1 MASSIDNRVAQ
12 LTLENKQ
19 FEAAAAQS
27 LKTVNKLDD
36 AFKMADGV
44 KGMKDLGNATKSV
57 NVEGLLNS
65 ANKIRVRFVAME
77 EAARQMVR
85 SVTHDIYQQGK
96 NLVKGLTI
104 DQVTSGWNKYTEKLS
119 AVTTLMNATG
129 KDLNTVNGYFD
140 RLMWFSDE
148 TSYSFTEMGNALQ
161 TMVSAGGDVE
171 DIIPLVQGVA
181 NATAFA
187 GKGANEFSRVMYN
200 INQAYS
206 KGFLTTEDW
215 SSVALAG
222 VNSKALI
229 QSLIDAGKATGVLN
243 KEGKTAKNTL
253 VDITNFA
260 STLSEKWINKDVMA
274 KAFGSFNEMTQ
285 KAYEM
290 VQAGEVETAS
300 EAYEILAK
308 RYDNVALKAA
318 MAAQE
323 SKSLKD
329 SIDAT
334 KDAVATQWMQT
345 FEHIFG
351 NKEQAVSLWTS
362 VTQELWEIFAS
373 GAVARNKVLKD
384 WAQGTA
390 TTIREGLQTGRE
402 ALFEGIGSF
411 YNNIKRLVATTK
423 TLWRDF
429 FPETTA
435 DRLVYLTYK
444 FRDFMKTLKPS
455 SQSIARF
462 RVGLREILADI
473 KPSGNDL
480 NNLNTAFH
488 GLMDILGMGVRIGA
502 RFIGSFSPLIRLF
515 SYLGTQVINLAGYL
529 GKLFTGMSG
538 FRGYESVFDAFS
550 NGLSRLVDTII
561 SGIEV
566 AKKIGTKAQKYIAPI
581 ANYLYRTGKNL
592 IKTVPMIAS
601 AAYKFVTKIGHALG
615 KRVQPVLS
623 KIGDYVS
630 VGYSAIKTK
639 ILPAVKDWLNALY
652 NADDPITYISKQV
665 SNLAAKAKTL
675 WNSSGIS
682 AWAEVIKTRVTEVWN
697 EIKKFSA
704 DIKQRLDNLS
714 IGDVIKAG
722 FGFAGI
728 AVVAQMIGLMNGLE
742 SAARAIAS
750 LGTAGS
756 GFLTDLKKALTSSTA
771 NNVKAYATSIA
782 LLAASVKLLADIPA
796 GSLWSTVGAIA
807 VLGGVLG
814 GLSVAQKFVEGK
826 IATANSMS
834 ALSKSVEGL
843 NKTKDQII
851 SVGNT
856 LVSVPKQIV
865 GVLESIARSINL
877 VAIGSAVLLLSF
889 ALTNIV
895 KTIQSVSWPDLGKAM
910 LSMVLMMG
918 YLTAFSILLSK
929 YAPKLSK
936 GAIGLVFFAGAI
948 WLLVGALGTLLKYAQ
963 ISITLEQNMVTL
975 LGILA
980 ALALFA
986 RFIPA
991 KGGIG
996 MLGLVLSL
1004 YALVGVF
1011 KIIADNAGLFSAAW
1025 PGIWNMLK
1033 TITILSVLMLAL
1045 QLVSSKINTYTKQK
1059 VSWVSLGLGM
1069 AAMAGALLILVRVAK
1084 LIDKLKINRE
1094 TIGKLGWLVI
1104 ALSLMTLAAGAAAG
1118 MGKSINAFLGLS
1130 VAMAAMVLSLYG
1142 LVALVSIMDSI
1153 NADKMTKSFVILG
1166 SLMIAMGAFLVLA
1179 GFGAKLGKGLGLMY
1193 LIVEIGVIAA
1203 VVVGLIALSRL
1214 CDPDALSQLSSSLEI
1229 VGAILSGVML
1239 VMAIS
1244 SVIAKKGGWQ
1254 GVLYMIGMLVPLAG
1268 VVAALVVMKNMGLD
1282 SAMDSAIALGIVV
1295 VALGA
1300 ALALA
1305 GSYGA
1310 TLNIGTMLAFA
1321 GGIAIIAG
1329 AMWVFTKAIGNIS
1342 GDLQRAWG
1350 AIKILGSIFGVLAV
1364 VMAVFSIPA
1373 VSEFA
1378 LFGAIVLAAL
1388 GAALLVV
1395 ASAAVVMAVAIRKL
1409 AEVPWEG
1416 LAEKI
1421 NSIIG
1426 PGLKLA
1432 GVLALVGIAGIVLLV
1447 GGLLGAVG
1455 ALALAGGLAVLS
1467 VVVRYAID
1475 TLYLLATAIDWVMK
1489 AFGKSNGVIDG
1500 KLDEI
1505 QAASGRI
1512 EAMTAQ
1518 VEELERRANAATSG
1532 GDAALAD
1539 TSAATAEHKARYEA
1553 YNEIVEEAT
1562 ASTDD
1567 FTNSVE
1573 NMTDTLA
1580 NSDVSTTGLMD
1591 SVKDMISKGGEG
1603 LKTFLGDFLGEVF
1616 GNIDISGIKD
1626 LFGGKL
1632 GEIINNPEAI
1642 EASIT
1647 EMTSGLV
1654 NGFKERIDALTNA
1667 GESGGAEILKGVD
1680 STDYQSSGRYAA
1692 EGIAKGLFLGLPKIR
1707 AAAAVLGDTVQT
1719 VYNSRMEIM
1728 SPSRVMKWSGEMTA
1742 EGVVVGML
1750 NRLVAIKSAASQM
1763 SMAAVE
1769 GFNQNATE
1777 VMASGEA
1784 AMTFTPVVDMTNL
1797 SPANVQQLVGNAQL
1811 AVASQL
1817 AEDRQAAKMTT
1828 DLNSMRAQITEL
1840 VALNAELIEIVRQ
1853 GGDVYLD
1860 GDVVAGSVNARL
1872 GGLV

>member
-1 MASSIDNRVAQ
+1 MANSIDNRVAQ

-44 KGMKDLGNATKSV
+44 KGMKDLGEATKSV

-65 ANKIRVRFVAME
+65 ANKVRVQFVAME
-77 EAARQMVR
+77 EAARQLIR
-85 SVTHDIYQQGK
+85 SVTQDIYQQGK
-96 NLVKGLTI
+96 ALVKGLTI
-104 DQVTSGWNKYTEKLS
+104 DPIQAGWTKYSEKLS
-119 AVTTLMNATG
+119 SVQTLMNATG
-129 KDLNTVNGYFD
+129 KDIDTINTYLD

-148 TSYSFTEMGNALQ
+148 TSYGFTDMTSALAQ
-161 TMVSAGGDVE
+161 MTASGGDVE
-171 DIIPLVQGVA
+171 KLIPMIQGIA

-187 GKGANEFSRVMYN
+187 GKGAAEFSRVMYN
-200 INQAYS
+200 LNQSYS
-206 KGFLTTEDW
+206 AGYLSLMDW
-215 SSVALAG
+215 KSVELAG
-222 VNSKALI
+222 ASSKELKNI
-229 QSLIDAGKATGVLN
+229 LIDTAKQVGTLN
-243 KEGKTAKNTL
+243 KEGKTAAGTL
-253 VDITNFA
+253 VDISTFS
-260 STLSEKWINKDVMA
+260 STLADKWATTEVME
-274 KAFGSFNEMTQ
+274 KAFGYFNEMTEM
-285 KAYEM
+285 AYKM
-290 VQAGEVETAS
+290 VQSGQVETAS
-300 EAYEILAK
+300 EAYEILASK
-308 RYDNVALKAA
+308 YDTVSLRAA
-318 MAAQE
+318 KAAQE
-323 SKSLKD
+323 AKSF
-329 SIDAT
+329 SETIEAT
-334 KDAVATQWMQT
+334 KDAVSTNWMQT
-345 FEHIFG
+345 FENIFG
-351 NKEQAVSLWTS
+351 NKVEATKLWTA
-362 VTQELWEIFAS
+362 VTQELWEIFAAG
-373 GAVARNKVLKD
+373 GARRNEILAE

-402 ALFEGIGSF
+402 ALFEGIGGF
-411 YNNIKRLVATTK
+411 YNNIKRLVTTTK

-444 FRDFMKTLKPS
+444 FRDFMKTLTPS

-462 RVGLREILADI
+462 RVGLREILAYI

-480 NNLNTAFH
+480 NALNTAFH

-502 RFIGSFSPLIRLF
+502 RFVGSFSPLIRLF
-515 SYLGTQVINLAGYL
+515 SYIGTQVINLAGYL
-529 GKLFTGMSG
+529 GKLLTGMSG

-550 NGLSRLVDTII
+550 NGLSWLVDKII
-561 SGIEV
+561 AGVEWAKQLGLAFANFVSPYLGKAYQTVKGWLDIVTDYVKTNAPGWLEKVADNARTAWGFIKKLGTSIKTALGPSIQKIGGYFSSIYGYFTTQLIPGVTSWVDGLLRAEDPLAYISTSLANIRDKAIAAWNSGAISSWAST
-566 AKKIGTKAQKYIAPI
+566 AKK
-581 ANYLYRTGKNL
+581 R
-592 IKTVPMIAS
+592 
-601 AAYKFVTKIGHALG
+601 
-615 KRVQPVLS
+615 
-623 KIGDYVS
+623 IGDLWES
-630 VGYSAIKTK
+630 VKK
-639 ILPAVKDWLNALY
+639 IFGD
-652 NADDPITYISKQV
+652 IR
-665 SNLAAKAKTL
+665 
-675 WNSSGIS
+675 
-682 AWAEVIKTRVTEVWN
+682 TRLSQLTV
-697 EIKKFSA
+697 A
-704 DIKQRLDNLS
+704 DIAKGGLGLT
-714 IGDVIKAG
+714 
-722 FGFAGI
+722 GI
-728 AVVAQMIGLMNGLE
+728 IVLAQLVGLMNGLE
-742 SAARAIAS
+742 QAARAIAS

-756 GFLTDLKKALTSSTA
+756 GFIADLRKTLTSTTA
-771 NNVKAYATSIA
+771 NNVRAFAVSIGI
-782 LLAASVKLLADIPA
+782 LAASMKLLSTIPKEQLWEIVAVIGVLSGILLAFNAIAAKTAKSKA
-796 GSLWSTVGAIA
+796 GSDTANA
-807 VLGGVLG
+807 VRATMRPLESLN
-814 GLSVAQKFVEGK
+814 EIGK
-826 IATANSMS
+826 SLATAVN
-834 ALSKSVEGL
+834 
-843 NKTKDQII
+843 I
-851 SVGNT
+851 
-856 LVSVPKQIV
+856 
-865 GVLESIARSINL
+865 
-877 VAIGSAVLLLSF
+877 VAIGAAVLMLSS

-895 KTIQSVSWPDLGKAM
+895 KTVQGVSWPDLGKAM
-910 LSMVLMMG
+910 MSMVLMMG
-918 YLTAFSILLSK
+918 YLAAFSILLAK

-948 WLLVGALGTLLKYAQ
+948 WLLVEALGTLLKSAQ
-963 ISITLEQNMVTL
+963 VGITLEQNMVTL

-1011 KIIADNAGLFSAAW
+1011 KIIAENASIFTAAG
-1025 PGIWNMLK
+1025 PGIWNLLK
-1033 TITILSVLMLAL
+1033 IITRLSVLMLML
-1045 QLVSSKINTYTKQK
+1045 QLVSSEINTYTKQK
-1059 VSWVSLGLGM
+1059 ASWISLGLGM
-1069 AAMAGALLILVRVAK
+1069 AAMAGALLILVKVAK
-1084 LIDKLKINRE
+1084 LLDKLKINNN
-1094 TIGKLGWLVI
+1094 TINQLGWLVI
-1104 ALSLMTLAAGAAAG
+1104 ALSLMALAAGAAAG

-1130 VAMAAMVLSLYG
+1130 VALAAMVLALYG
-1142 LVALVSIMDSI
+1142 LVALASLMDSI
-1153 NADKMTKSFVILG
+1153 NAEEMKGSFIILG
-1166 SLMIAMGAFLVLA
+1166 SLMLAMGAFLALA
-1179 GFGAKLGKGLGLMY
+1179 GLGAHLGKGLGLAY
-1193 LIVEIGVIAA
+1193 LIVEIGVIAS
-1203 VVVGLIALSRL
+1203 VVVSLIALSNL
-1214 CDPDALSQLSSSLEI
+1214 CDPTALSQVSSSLEI

-1244 SVIAKKGGWQ
+1244 SAIAKKGGWQ
-1254 GVLYMIGMLVPLAG
+1254 GLLYMTGMLVPLAG

-1282 SAMDSAIALGIVV
+1282 SALDSAIALGIVI

-1305 GSYGA
+1305 GSYGS
-1310 TLNIGTMLAFA
+1310 TLSIGAMLAFA
-1321 GGIAIIAG
+1321 GGIALISG
-1329 AMWVFTKAIGNIS
+1329 AMWIFTKAIGNIS

-1350 AIKILGSIFGVLAV
+1350 AIKLLGSIFGVLAV
-1364 VMAVFSIPA
+1364 VMAIFSIPA

-1378 LFGAIVLAAL
+1378 LLGAIVLAAL

-1416 LAEKI
+1416 LADKI

-1432 GVLALVGIAGIVLLV
+1432 GVLALVGLAGVVLLV
-1447 GGLLGAVG
+1447 GGLVGAVG
-1455 ALALAGGLAVLS
+1455 ALALAGGIAVLS
-1467 VVVRYAID
+1467 VAVRFAID
-1475 TLYLLATAIDWVMK
+1475 TLYLLVTAIDWVMK
-1489 AFGKSNGVIDG
+1489 AFGKSNGAIDG

-1505 QAASGRI
+1505 QAASDRI

-1532 GDAALAD
+1532 GDSALAD

-1553 YNEIVEEAT
+1553 YNETIEEAT
-1562 ASTDD
+1562 ASTDN

-1580 NSDVSTTGLMD
+1580 NSDVDTAGFMD
-1591 SVKDMISKGGEG
+1591 NIKDMISKGGEG
-1603 LKTFLGDFLGEVF
+1603 LKTFLGDFLGEAL
-1616 GNIDISGIKD
+1616 GNIDISGLQD

-1632 GEIINNPEAI
+1632 SEIINNPEAI
-1642 EASIT
+1642 KESIS

-1654 NGFKERIDALTNA
+1654 SGFEEKISALTNV
-1667 GESGGAEILKGVD
+1667 GESGGAEILKGME
-1680 STDYQSSGRYAA
+1680 STDYESSGRYAA

-1707 AAAAVLGDTVQT
+1707 AAAAVLGDTVKNA
-1719 VYNSRMEIM
+1719 YNNRIEIA
-1728 SPSRVMKWSGEMTA
+1728 SPSKVMMWSGEMTA

-1750 NRLVAIKSAASQM
+1750 NRLVAIRSAASQM

-1769 GFNQNATE
+1769 GFNQNATD

>member
-44 KGMKDLGNATKSV
+44 KGMKDLGDATKSV

-65 ANKIRVRFVAME
+65 ANKVRVQFVAME
-77 EAARQMVR
+77 EAARQLIR

-96 NLVKGLTI
+96 SMVKSLTI

-129 KDLNTVNGYFD
+129 KDLDTVNGYFD

-171 DIIPLVQGVA
+171 DIIPLIQGVA

-200 INQAYS
+200 LNQAYS
-206 KGFLTTEDW
+206 KGYLTTEDW

-229 QSLIDAGKATGVLN
+229 QSLIDAGKATGALN

-253 VDITNFA
+253 VDITNFT
-260 STLSEKWINKDVMA
+260 STLSEKWINTDVMA

-308 RYDNVALKAA
+308 QYDNVALKAA
-318 MAAQE
+318 KAAQE
-323 SKSLKD
+323 SKSFKD

-373 GAVARNKVLKD
+373 GAVARNKVLKE

-411 YNNIKRLVATTK
+411 YNNIKRLVTTTK

-455 SQSIARF
+455 SQSIAWF

-480 NNLNTAFH
+480 NSLNTAFH

-550 NGLSRLVDTII
+550 SGLSWLVDKIIAGVEWAKQLGLAFANFVSPYLGEAYQTVKGWLDIATDYVKTNAPGWLNKVADNARAAWGFIKKLGASIKTALGPSIQRIGGYFSSIYGYFSTQLIPGVTSWVDGLLRAEDPLAYISTSLANIRDKAAAAWNSGTI
-561 SGIEV
+561 STWASN
-566 AKKIGTKAQKYIAPI
+566 AKK
-581 ANYLYRTGKNL
+581 R
-592 IKTVPMIAS
+592 
-601 AAYKFVTKIGHALG
+601 
-615 KRVQPVLS
+615 
-623 KIGDYVS
+623 IGDLWES
-630 VGYSAIKTK
+630 VKK
-639 ILPAVKDWLNALY
+639 IFGDIRNRLSQLTFTDIAKGGLGLTGIV
-652 NADDPITYISKQV
+652 V
-665 SNLAAKAKTL
+665 LAQL
-675 WNSSGIS
+675 
-682 AWAEVIKTRVTEVWN
+682 V
-697 EIKKFSA
+697 
-704 DIKQRLDNLS
+704 
-714 IGDVIKAG
+714 
-722 FGFAGI
+722 
-728 AVVAQMIGLMNGLE
+728 GLLNGLE
-742 SAARAIAS
+742 QAARAIAS

-756 GFLTDLKKALTSSTA
+756 GFIADLRKTLTSTAA
-771 NNVKAYATSIA
+771 NNVRAFAISIGI
-782 LLAASVKLLADIPA
+782 LAASMKLLSTIP
-796 GSLWSTVGAIA
+796 
-807 VLGGVLG
+807 
-814 GLSVAQKFVEGK
+814 
-826 IATANSMS
+826 
-834 ALSKSVEGL
+834 
-843 NKTKDQII
+843 KDQLL
-851 SVGNT
+851 G
-856 LVSVPKQIV
+856 IV
-865 GVLESIARSINL
+865 GVIAGLSAILLAFSAISAKIAKNKAGSDTANTVRATMRPLESLTEIGKSLVRAVNL
-877 VAIGSAVLLLSF
+877 VAIGAAVLMLSS
-889 ALTNIV
+889 ALANIV
-895 KTIQSVSWPDLGKAM
+895 ETVQGVSWADLGKAM
-910 LSMVLMMG
+910 MSMVLMMG
-918 YLTAFSILLSK
+918 YLAAFSILLSK
-929 YAPKLSK
+929 YAPALSK

-948 WLLVGALGTLLKYAQ
+948 WLLVEALGTLLQYAQ

-1011 KIIADNAGLFSAAW
+1011 KIIANNASIFAAAG
-1025 PGIWNMLK
+1025 PGIWNLLK
-1033 TITILSVLMLAL
+1033 IITRLSVLMLML
-1045 QLVSSKINTYTKQK
+1045 QLVSSEINTYTKQQA
-1059 VSWVSLGLGM
+1059 SWISLGLGM
-1069 AAMAGALLILVRVAK
+1069 AAMAGALLILVKVAK
-1084 LIDKLKINRE
+1084 LLDKLKINKN
-1094 TIGKLGWLVI
+1094 TINQLGWLVI
-1104 ALSLMTLAAGAAAG
+1104 ALSLMALAAGAAAG

-1130 VAMAAMVLSLYG
+1130 VALAAMVLALYG
-1142 LVALVSIMDSI
+1142 LVALASLMDSI
-1153 NADKMTKSFVILG
+1153 DAEEMKGSFIILG
-1166 SLMIAMGAFLVLA
+1166 SIMIAMGAFLALA
-1179 GFGAKLGKGLGLMY
+1179 GLGAHLGKGLGLAY
-1193 LIVEIGVIAA
+1193 LVVEIGVIASI
-1203 VVVGLIALSRL
+1203 VIGLIALSNL
-1214 CDPDALSQLSSSLEI
+1214 CDPAALSQVSSSLEI

-1244 SVIAKKGGWQ
+1244 STIAKKGSWQ
-1254 GVLYMIGMLVPLAG
+1254 GLLYMTGMLVPLAG

-1282 SAMDSAIALGIVV
+1282 NALDSAIALGIVV
-1295 VALGA
+1295 VALGV

-1321 GGIAIIAG
+1321 GGIALISG

-1350 AIKILGSIFGVLAV
+1350 AIKLLGSIFGVLAV

-1378 LFGAIVLAAL
+1378 LLGAIVLAAL

-1421 NSIIG
+1421 NSIVG

-1432 GVLALVGIAGIVLLV
+1432 GVLALVGIAGIALLV

-1455 ALALAGGLAVLS
+1455 ALALAGGIAVLS
-1467 VVVRYAID
+1467 AAVRFAID
-1475 TLYLLATAIDWVMK
+1475 TLYLLAAAIDWVMK
-1489 AFGKSNGVIDG
+1489 ALGKSNGAIDG

-1505 QAASGRI
+1505 QAASDRI
-1512 EAMTAQ
+1512 VAMTAQ
-1518 VEELERRANAATSG
+1518 VERLERRAQAATSS
-1532 GDAALAD
+1532 GDGALAD

-1553 YNEIVEEAT
+1553 YNETIEEAT
-1562 ASTDD
+1562 ASTDK

-1573 NMTDTLA
+1573 NMTGTMA
-1580 NSDVSTTGLMD
+1580 NADVDSAGFMD
-1591 SVKDMISKGGEG
+1591 GIKDMISKGGEG
-1603 LKTFLGDFLGEVF
+1603 LKTFLGDFIGEAF
-1616 GNIDISGIKD
+1616 GNIDISGLQD

-1642 EASIT
+1642 KESIS

-1654 NGFKERIDALTNA
+1654 SGFEEKISALTNV
-1667 GESGGAEILKGVD
+1667 GESGGAEILKGME
-1680 STDYQSSGRYAA
+1680 STDYESSGRYAA

-1707 AAAAVLGDTVQT
+1707 AAAAVLGDTVKNA
-1719 VYNSRMEIM
+1719 YNNRIEIA
-1728 SPSRVMKWSGEMTA
+1728 SPSKVMMWSGEMTA

-1769 GFNQNATE
+1769 GFNQNATD

-1840 VALNAELIEIVRQ
+1840 VTLNAELIEIVRQ

>member
-44 KGMKDLGNATKSV
+44 KGMKDLGDATKSV

-65 ANKIRVRFVAME
+65 ANKVRVQFVAME
-77 EAARQMVR
+77 EAARQLIR
-85 SVTHDIYQQGK
+85 SVTQDIYQQGK
-96 NLVKGLTI
+96 TLVKGLTI
-104 DQVTSGWNKYTEKLS
+104 DPIQTGWTKYSEKLS
-119 AVTTLMNATG
+119 SVQTLMNATG
-129 KDLNTVNGYFD
+129 KDIDTINTYLD

-148 TSYSFTEMGNALQ
+148 TSYGFTDMTSALAQ
-161 TMVSAGGDVE
+161 MTASGGDVE
-171 DIIPLVQGVA
+171 KLIPMIQGIA

-187 GKGANEFSRVMYN
+187 GKGAAEFSRVMYN
-200 INQAYS
+200 LNQSYS
-206 KGFLTTEDW
+206 AGYLSLMDW
-215 SSVALAG
+215 KSVELAG
-222 VNSKALI
+222 ASSKELKNI
-229 QSLIDAGKATGVLN
+229 LIDTAKQVGTLN
-243 KEGKTAKNTL
+243 KEGKTAAGTL
-253 VDITNFA
+253 VDISTFS
-260 STLSEKWINKDVMA
+260 STLADKWATTEVME
-274 KAFGSFNEMTQ
+274 KAFGYFNEMTEM
-285 KAYEM
+285 AYEM
-290 VQAGEVETAS
+290 VQSGQVETAS
-300 EAYEILAK
+300 EAYEILASK
-308 RYDNVALKAA
+308 YDTVSLRAA
-318 MAAQE
+318 KAAQE
-323 SKSLKD
+323 AKSF
-329 SIDAT
+329 SETIAAT
-334 KDAVATQWMQT
+334 KDAVSTNWMQT

-351 NKEQAVSLWTS
+351 NKVEATKLWTA
-362 VTQELWEIFAS
+362 VTQELWEIFAAGGS
-373 GAVARNKVLKD
+373 RRNEILAE

-411 YNNIKRLVATTK
+411 YNNIKRLVTTTK

-429 FPETTA
+429 FPATTA

-473 KPSGNDL
+473 KLSGNDL
-480 NNLNTAFH
+480 NSLNTAFH

-550 NGLSRLVDTII
+550 SGLRWLVDKII
-561 SGIEV
+561 AGVEW
-566 AKKIGTKAQKYIAPI
+566 AKQLGLAFANFVSPYLGEAYKTVKGWLDIVTDYVKTNAPGWLDKIADNARAAWGFIKKLGTSIKTTLGPSIQKIGGYFSSIYGYFTTQ
-581 ANYLYRTGKNL
+581 L
-592 IKTVPMIAS
+592 IPG
-601 AAYKFVTKIGHALG
+601 VTSWVDGLLRAE
-615 KRVQPVLS
+615 
-623 KIGDYVS
+623 
-630 VGYSAIKTK
+630 
-639 ILPAVKDWLNALY
+639 
-652 NADDPITYISKQV
+652 DPLAYIST
-665 SNLAAKAKTL
+665 SLANIRDKAVAA
-675 WNSSGIS
+675 WNSGAIS
-682 AWAEVIKTRVTEVWN
+682 AWASN
-697 EIKKFSA
+697 AKK
-704 DIKQRLDNLS
+704 R
-714 IGDVIKAG
+714 IGDLWESVKKV
-722 FGFAGI
+722 FGDIRTRLSQLTVTDIAKGGLGLTGI
-728 AVVAQMIGLMNGLE
+728 VVLAQLVGLLNSLE
-742 SAARAIAS
+742 QAARAIAS

-756 GFLTDLKKALTSSTA
+756 GFIADLRKTLTSTAA
-771 NNVKAYATSIA
+771 NNVRAFAISIGI
-782 LLAASVKLLADIPA
+782 LAASMKLLSTIPEDQ
-796 GSLWSTVGAIA
+796 L
-807 VLGGVLG
+807 LG
-814 GLSVAQKFVEGK
+814 
-826 IATANSMS
+826 
-834 ALSKSVEGL
+834 
-843 NKTKDQII
+843 
-851 SVGNT
+851 
-856 LVSVPKQIV
+856 IV
-865 GVLESIARSINL
+865 GVVAGLSAILLAFNAISAKIAKNKARSDTANTVRAAMRPLESLNEIGKSLVKAVNIVAIGAAVLMLAGAAKTLIGATQDVPWKELAKALVSL
-877 VAIGSAVLLLSF
+877 VAIMG
-889 ALTNIV
+889 ALA
-895 KTIQSVSWPDLGKAM
+895 GA
-910 LSMVLMMG
+910 
-918 YLTAFSILLSK
+918 SILLSK
-929 YAPKLSK
+929 FAPKLSS
-936 GAIGLVFFAGAI
+936 GAISLVMFAGAI
-948 WLLVGALGTLLKYAQ
+948 WLLVSALGKIIQYGKIDTKLSGA
-963 ISITLEQNMVTL
+963 TLELIGVLVLLAGIAAIVPKASGFSLMAVVASLYLL
-975 LGILA
+975 LGI
-980 ALALFA
+980 FKMV
-986 RFIPA
+986 A
-991 KGGIG
+991 KEATAIDSAMLNMWKLVG
-996 MLGLVLSL
+996 MLAVL
-1004 YALVGVF
+1004 
-1011 KIIADNAGLFSAAW
+1011 
-1025 PGIWNMLK
+1025 GI
-1033 TITILSVLMLAL
+1033 LMEIL
-1045 QLVSSKINTYTKQK
+1045 QLVSSEIGVFTKQK
-1059 VSWVSLGLGM
+1059 VSWIALGVGMLAMVS
-1069 AAMAGALLILVRVAK
+1069 ALYVLTKVAK
-1084 LIDKLKINRE
+1084 LVKNLDLSKN
-1094 TIGKLGWLVI
+1094 TIRQLSTLVI
-1104 ALSLMTLAAGAAAG
+1104 CLSLMAMAAGAAAK
-1118 MGKSINAFLGLS
+1118 MGGSVGAFLGLS
-1130 VAMAAMVLSLYG
+1130 VALAAMVLALYG
-1142 LVALVSIMDSI
+1142 LVTLASLMDSI
-1153 NADKMTKSFVILG
+1153 DAEEMKGSFIILG
-1166 SLMIAMGAFLVLA
+1166 SIMLAMGAFLTLA
-1179 GFGAKLGKGLGLMY
+1179 GLGAHLGKGLGLAY
-1193 LIVEIGVIAA
+1193 LVAEIGVIAA
-1203 VVVGLIALSRL
+1203 VVVGLIGLSNL
-1214 CDPDALSQLSSSLEI
+1214 CDTDALSQVSSSLEI

-1244 SVIAKKGGWQ
+1244 SAIAKKGGWQ
-1254 GVLYMIGMLVPLAG
+1254 GLLYMTGMLVPLAG

-1282 SAMDSAIALGIVV
+1282 SALDSAIALGIVV

-1310 TLNIGTMLAFA
+1310 TLNIGTMLAFS

-1350 AIKILGSIFGVLAV
+1350 AIKLLGSIFGVLAV

-1378 LFGAIVLAAL
+1378 FLGAIVLAAL

-1421 NSIIG
+1421 NSIVG

-1432 GVLALVGIAGIVLLV
+1432 GVLALVGLAGIALLA

-1455 ALALAGGLAVLS
+1455 ALALAGGIAVLS
-1467 VVVRYAID
+1467 VAVRFAID
-1475 TLYLLATAIDWVMK
+1475 TLYLLVTAIDWVMK
-1489 AFGKSNGVIDG
+1489 AFGKSNGAIDG

-1505 QAASGRI
+1505 QAASDRI

-1553 YNEIVEEAT
+1553 YNETIEEAT
-1562 ASTDD
+1562 ASTDN

-1580 NSDVSTTGLMD
+1580 NSDVDTAGFMD
-1591 SVKDMISKGGEG
+1591 NIKDMISKGGEG
-1603 LKTFLGDFLGEVF
+1603 LKTFLGDFLGEAF

-1632 GEIINNPEAI
+1632 SEIINNPEAI
-1642 EASIT
+1642 EASVS
-1647 EMTSGLV
+1647 EMTSGIV
-1654 NGFKERIDALTNA
+1654 SGFKEMTDALTNA
-1667 GESGGAEILKGVD
+1667 GESGGAEILKGMD

-1692 EGIAKGLFLGLPKIR
+1692 EGIAKGLLLGLPKIR

-1719 VYNSRMEIM
+1719 VYNSHMEIM

-1769 GFNQNATE
+1769 GFNQNATD

>member
-44 KGMKDLGNATKSV
+44 KGMKDLGDAAKSV

-65 ANKIRVRFVAME
+65 ANKVRVQFVAME
-77 EAARQMVR
+77 EAARQLIR

-96 NLVKGLTI
+96 SLVKGLTV

-129 KDLNTVNGYFD
+129 KDLDTVNGYFD

-148 TSYSFTEMGNALQ
+148 TSYNFTEMGNALQ

-229 QSLIDAGKATGVLN
+229 QSLIDAGKATGALN

-253 VDITNFA
+253 VDVTNFA
-260 STLSEKWINKDVMA
+260 STLSEKWINTDVMA
-274 KAFGSFNEMTQ
+274 RAFGSFNEMTQ

-300 EAYEILAK
+300 EAYDILAK

-318 MAAQE
+318 RAAQE

-351 NKEQAVSLWTS
+351 NKDQAVALWTS

-373 GAVARNKVLKD
+373 GAVARNEVLKD

-411 YNNIKRLVATTK
+411 YNNIKRLVTTTK

-429 FPETTA
+429 FPATTA

-480 NNLNTAFH
+480 NSLNTAFH

-502 RFIGSFSPLIRLF
+502 RFVGSFSPLIRLF

-529 GKLFTGMSG
+529 GKLLTGMSG

-550 NGLSRLVDTII
+550 SGLSWLVDKII
-561 SGIEV
+561 AGVEWAKQLGLAFANFVSPYLGKAYKTVKGWLDIVTDYAKTNAPGWLDKVADNARAAWGFIKKLGASIKTALGPSIQKIGGYFSSIYGYFTTQLIPGVTSWVDGLLRAEDPLAYISTSLANIRDKAVAAWNSGAISSWASN
-566 AKKIGTKAQKYIAPI
+566 AKK
-581 ANYLYRTGKNL
+581 R
-592 IKTVPMIAS
+592 
-601 AAYKFVTKIGHALG
+601 
-615 KRVQPVLS
+615 
-623 KIGDYVS
+623 IGDLWES
-630 VGYSAIKTK
+630 VKKVFGDIRTRLSQLTVTDIAKGGLGLTGI
-639 ILPAVKDWLNALY
+639 V
-652 NADDPITYISKQV
+652 V
-665 SNLAAKAKTL
+665 LAQL
-675 WNSSGIS
+675 
-682 AWAEVIKTRVTEVWN
+682 V
-697 EIKKFSA
+697 
-704 DIKQRLDNLS
+704 
-714 IGDVIKAG
+714 
-722 FGFAGI
+722 
-728 AVVAQMIGLMNGLE
+728 GLLNGLE
-742 SAARAIAS
+742 QAARAIAS

-756 GFLTDLKKALTSSTA
+756 GFVADLRKTLTSTTA
-771 NNVKAYATSIA
+771 NNVRAFAISIGI
-782 LLAASVKLLADIPA
+782 LAASMKLLSTIPEDQ
-796 GSLWSTVGAIA
+796 L
-807 VLGGVLG
+807 LG
-814 GLSVAQKFVEGK
+814 
-826 IATANSMS
+826 
-834 ALSKSVEGL
+834 
-843 NKTKDQII
+843 
-851 SVGNT
+851 
-856 LVSVPKQIV
+856 IV
-865 GVLESIARSINL
+865 GVVAGLSAILLAFNAISAKMAKSEAVSDTANTVRAAMRPLESLTKIGKSLVTAVNL
-877 VAIGSAVLLLSF
+877 VAIGAAVLMLSS
-889 ALTNIV
+889 ALANIV
-895 KTIQSVSWPDLGKAM
+895 ETVQGVSWPDLGKAM
-910 LSMVLMMG
+910 MSMVLMMG
-918 YLTAFSILLSK
+918 YLAAFSILLSK

-1011 KIIADNAGLFSAAW
+1011 KIIADNASIFAAAG
-1025 PGIWNMLK
+1025 PGIWSLLK
-1033 TITILSVLMLAL
+1033 IITRLSVLMLML
-1045 QLVSSKINTYTKQK
+1045 QLVSSEINTFTKQK
-1059 VSWVSLGLGM
+1059 ASWISLGLGM
-1069 AAMAGALLILVRVAK
+1069 AAMAGALLILVKVAK
-1084 LIDKLKINRE
+1084 LLDKLKLNNNTINQ
-1094 TIGKLGWLVI
+1094 LGWLVI
-1104 ALSLMTLAAGAAAG
+1104 ALSLIAMAAGAAAG

-1130 VAMAAMVLSLYG
+1130 VALAAMVLALYG
-1142 LVALVSIMDSI
+1142 LVALASLMDSI
-1153 NADKMTKSFVILG
+1153 NAEEMKSSFIILG
-1166 SLMIAMGAFLVLA
+1166 SLMIAMGAFLALA
-1179 GFGAKLGKGLGLMY
+1179 GLGAHLGKGLGLAY
-1193 LIVEIGVIAA
+1193 LVVEIGVIASI
-1203 VVVGLIALSRL
+1203 VVGLIALSNL
-1214 CDPDALSQLSSSLEI
+1214 CDPTALSEVSTSLEI
-1229 VGAILSGVML
+1229 VGAILSEVML
-1239 VMAIS
+1239 IMAIS
-1244 SVIAKKGGWQ
+1244 SAIAKKGSWQ
-1254 GVLYMIGMLVPLAG
+1254 GLLYMTGMLVPLAG

-1282 SAMDSAIALGIVV
+1282 SALDSAIALGIVV

-1321 GGIAIIAG
+1321 GGIALISG

-1350 AIKILGSIFGVLAV
+1350 AIKLLGNIFGVLAV

-1378 LFGAIVLAAL
+1378 LLGAIVLAAL

-1395 ASAAVVMAVAIRKL
+1395 ASAAIVMAVAIRKL

-1416 LAEKI
+1416 LSEKI
-1421 NSIIG
+1421 NSIVG

-1432 GVLALVGIAGIVLLV
+1432 GVLALVGLAGVALLV
-1447 GGLLGAVG
+1447 GGLVGAVG
-1455 ALALAGGLAVLS
+1455 ALALAGGIAVLS
-1467 VVVRYAID
+1467 VAVRFAVD
-1475 TLYLLATAIDWVMK
+1475 TLYLLVTAIDWVMK
-1489 AFGKSNGVIDG
+1489 AFGKSNGAIDG

-1505 QAASGRI
+1505 QAASDRI

-1532 GDAALAD
+1532 GDSALAD

-1553 YNEIVEEAT
+1553 YNETITEAT
-1562 ASTDD
+1562 TSTDN
-1567 FTNSVE
+1567 FTNSIE
-1573 NMTDTLA
+1573 NMTETMA
-1580 NSDVSTTGLMD
+1580 NADVDSAGFMD
-1591 SVKDMISKGGEG
+1591 GIKDMISKGGEG
-1603 LKTFLGDFLGEVF
+1603 LKTFLGDFLGEAF
-1616 GNIDISGIKD
+1616 GNIDISGLQD

-1642 EASIT
+1642 KESIS

-1654 NGFKERIDALTNA
+1654 SGFEEKISALTNV
-1667 GESGGAEILKGVD
+1667 GESGGAEILKGME
-1680 STDYQSSGRYAA
+1680 STDYESSGRYAA

-1707 AAAAVLGDTVQT
+1707 AAAAVLGDTVKNA
-1719 VYNSRMEIM
+1719 YNNRIEIA
-1728 SPSRVMKWSGEMTA
+1728 SPSKVMMWSGEMTA

-1750 NRLVAIKSAASQM
+1750 NRLVAIRSAASQM

-1769 GFNQNATE
+1769 GFNQNATD

>member
-1 MASSIDNRVAQ
+1 MSNSIDNRVAQ

-44 KGMKDLGNATKSV
+44 KGMKDLGEAAKSV

-65 ANKIRVRFVAME
+65 ANKVRVQFVAME
-77 EAARQMVR
+77 EAARQLIR
-85 SVTHDIYQQGK
+85 SVTQDIYQQGK
-96 NLVKGLTI
+96 SMVKSLTI

-129 KDLNTVNGYFD
+129 KDLDTVNGYFD

-171 DIIPLVQGVA
+171 EIIPLIQGVA

-200 INQAYS
+200 LNQAYS
-206 KGFLTTEDW
+206 KGYLTMEDW

-229 QSLIDAGKATGVLN
+229 QSLIDAGKATGTLN

-253 VDITNFA
+253 VDITNFT
-260 STLSEKWINKDVMA
+260 STLSEKWINTDVMA

-308 RYDNVALKAA
+308 QYDTVALKAA
-318 MAAQE
+318 KAAQE
-323 SKSLKD
+323 SKSFKD

-373 GAVARNKVLKD
+373 GGVARNEVLKE

-402 ALFEGIGSF
+402 ALFEGIGGF
-411 YNNIKRLVATTK
+411 YNNIKRLVTTTK

-480 NNLNTAFH
+480 NTLNSAFH

-502 RFIGSFSPLIRLF
+502 RFVGSFSPLIRLF
-515 SYLGTQVINLAGYL
+515 SYIGTQVINLAGYL
-529 GKLFTGMSG
+529 GKLFTGMSS

-550 NGLSRLVDTII
+550 NGLSWLVDKII
-561 SGIEV
+561 AGVEWAKQLGLAFANFVSPYLGEAYQTVKGWLDIVTEYVKTNAPGWLEKVADNARTAWGFIKKLGTSIKTALGPSIQKIGGYFSSIYGYFTTQLIPGVTSWVDGLLRAEDPLAYISTSLANIRDKAIDAWNSGAISSWAST
-566 AKKIGTKAQKYIAPI
+566 AKK
-581 ANYLYRTGKNL
+581 R
-592 IKTVPMIAS
+592 
-601 AAYKFVTKIGHALG
+601 
-615 KRVQPVLS
+615 
-623 KIGDYVS
+623 IGDLWES
-630 VGYSAIKTK
+630 VKK
-639 ILPAVKDWLNALY
+639 IFGD
-652 NADDPITYISKQV
+652 IR
-665 SNLAAKAKTL
+665 
-675 WNSSGIS
+675 
-682 AWAEVIKTRVTEVWN
+682 TRLSQLTV
-697 EIKKFSA
+697 A
-704 DIKQRLDNLS
+704 DIAKGGLGLT
-714 IGDVIKAG
+714 
-722 FGFAGI
+722 GI
-728 AVVAQMIGLMNGLE
+728 IVLAQLVGLMNGLE
-742 SAARAIAS
+742 QAARAIAS

-756 GFLTDLKKALTSSTA
+756 GFIADLRKTLTSTTA
-771 NNVKAYATSIA
+771 NNVRAFAVSVGI
-782 LLAASVKLLADIPA
+782 LAASMKLLSTIPEDQ
-796 GSLWSTVGAIA
+796 L
-807 VLGGVLG
+807 LG
-814 GLSVAQKFVEGK
+814 
-826 IATANSMS
+826 
-834 ALSKSVEGL
+834 
-843 NKTKDQII
+843 
-851 SVGNT
+851 
-856 LVSVPKQIV
+856 IV
-865 GVLESIARSINL
+865 GVVAGLSAILLAFSAISAKIAKNKAGSDAVRAAMRPLESLNEIGKSLVKAVNIVAIGAAVLMLAGAARTLIGATKDVPWKELAKALVSL
-877 VAIGSAVLLLSF
+877 VAI
-889 ALTNIV
+889 
-895 KTIQSVSWPDLGKAM
+895 
-910 LSMVLMMG
+910 MG
-918 YLTAFSILLSK
+918 TLAGASILLSK
-929 YAPKLSK
+929 FAPKLSS
-936 GAIGLVFFAGAI
+936 GAISLVMFAGAI
-948 WLLVGALGTLLKYAQ
+948 WLLVSALGKIIQYGKIDTKLSGA
-963 ISITLEQNMVTL
+963 TLELIGVLVLLAGIAAIVPKASGFSLMAVVASLYLLLGVFKMVAKEATTIDSAMLNMWKLVGML
-975 LGILA
+975 AVLGILME
-980 ALALFA
+980 
-986 RFIPA
+986 I
-991 KGGIG
+991 
-996 MLGLVLSL
+996 
-1004 YALVGVF
+1004 
-1011 KIIADNAGLFSAAW
+1011 
-1025 PGIWNMLK
+1025 
-1033 TITILSVLMLAL
+1033 L
-1045 QLVSSKINTYTKQK
+1045 QLVSSEIGVFTKQK
-1059 VSWVSLGLGM
+1059 VSWVSLGVGM
-1069 AAMAGALLILVRVAK
+1069 LAMASALYALARVAK
-1084 LIDKLKINRE
+1084 LVDALKLSKKTINQLS
-1094 TIGKLGWLVI
+1094 TLVI
-1104 ALSLMTLAAGAAAG
+1104 CLSLMTLAAGAAAK
-1118 MGKSINAFLGLS
+1118 MGGGVGAFLGLS
-1130 VAMAAMVLSLYG
+1130 VALAAMVLSLYG
-1142 LVALVSIMDSI
+1142 LVALAALMDSI
-1153 NADKMTKSFVILG
+1153 DAEQMKGSFIILG
-1166 SLMIAMGAFLVLA
+1166 SLMVAMGAFLLMAGGAVKLGGGKLLGLLIIEIAMIGALA
-1179 GFGAKLGKGLGLMY
+1179 VAMIALAKLCNADELYSVGESLK
-1193 LIVEIGVIAA
+1193 A
-1203 VVVGLIALSRL
+1203 VGFALSMVLIAMGAAS
-1214 CDPDALSQLSSSLEI
+1214 ALANMGSW
-1229 VGAILSGVML
+1229 
-1239 VMAIS
+1239 
-1244 SVIAKKGGWQ
+1244 KGM
-1254 GVLYMIGMLVPLAG
+1254 LYMIGMLVPLAG

-1282 SAMDSAIALGIVV
+1282 SALDSAIALGIVI

-1321 GGIAIIAG
+1321 GGIALISG

-1350 AIKILGSIFGVLAV
+1350 AIKLLGSIFGVLAV
-1364 VMAVFSIPA
+1364 VMAIFSIPA

-1378 LFGAIVLAAL
+1378 LLGAIVLAAL

-1416 LAEKI
+1416 LSEKI
-1421 NSIIG
+1421 NSIVG

-1432 GVLALVGIAGIVLLV
+1432 GVLALVGIAGVALLV

-1455 ALALAGGLAVLS
+1455 ALALAGGIAVLS
-1467 VVVRYAID
+1467 VAVRFAID
-1475 TLYLLATAIDWVMK
+1475 TLYLFAAAVDWVMK
-1489 AFGKSNGVIDG
+1489 ALGKSNGAIDG

-1505 QAASGRI
+1505 QAASDRI

-1518 VEELERRANAATSG
+1518 VEGLERRAQAATGG

-1553 YNEIVEEAT
+1553 YNETIDEAA
-1562 ASTDD
+1562 ASTDN

-1573 NMTDTLA
+1573 NMTETMA
-1580 NSDVSTTGLMD
+1580 NADVDSAGFMD
-1591 SVKDMISKGGEG
+1591 GIKDMISKGGEG
-1603 LKTFLGDFLGEVF
+1603 LKTFLGDFIGEAF
-1616 GNIDISGIKD
+1616 GNIDISGLQD

-1642 EASIT
+1642 KESIS
-1647 EMTSGLV
+1647 EMTSGIV
-1654 NGFKERIDALTNA
+1654 SGFEEKISALTNV
-1667 GESGGAEILKGVD
+1667 GESGGAEILKGMD

-1692 EGIAKGLFLGLPKIR
+1692 EGIAKGLLLGLPKIR

-1719 VYNSRMEIM
+1719 VYNNHMEIM
-1728 SPSRVMKWSGEMTA
+1728 SPSRVMRWSGEMTA

-1769 GFNQNATE
+1769 GFNQNATD

>member
-36 AFKMADGV
+36 AFKMADGI
-44 KGMKDLGNATKSV
+44 KGMKDLGDATKSV

-65 ANKIRVRFVAME
+65 ANKVRVQFVAME
-77 EAARQMVR
+77 EAARQLIR
-85 SVTHDIYQQGK
+85 SVTQDIYQQGK
-96 NLVKGLTI
+96 TLVKGLTI
-104 DQVTSGWNKYTEKLS
+104 DPIQAGWTKYSEKLS
-119 AVTTLMNATG
+119 SVQTLMNATG
-129 KDLNTVNGYFD
+129 KDIDTINTYLD

-148 TSYSFTEMGNALQ
+148 TSYGFTDMTSALAQ
-161 TMVSAGGDVE
+161 MTASGGDVE
-171 DIIPLVQGVA
+171 KLIPMIQGIA

-187 GKGANEFSRVMYN
+187 GKGAAEFSRVMYN
-200 INQAYS
+200 LNQSYS
-206 KGFLTTEDW
+206 AGYLSLMDW
-215 SSVALAG
+215 KSVELAG
-222 VNSKALI
+222 ASSKELKNI
-229 QSLIDAGKATGVLN
+229 LIDTAKQVGTLN
-243 KEGKTAKNTL
+243 KEGKTAAGTL
-253 VDITNFA
+253 VDISTFS
-260 STLSEKWINKDVMA
+260 STLADKWATTEVME
-274 KAFGSFNEMTQ
+274 KAFGYFNEMTEM
-285 KAYEM
+285 AYKM
-290 VQAGEVETAS
+290 VQSGQVETAS
-300 EAYEILAK
+300 EAYEILASK
-308 RYDNVALKAA
+308 YDTVSLRAA
-318 MAAQE
+318 KAAQE
-323 SKSLKD
+323 AKSF
-329 SIDAT
+329 SETIEAT
-334 KDAVATQWMQT
+334 KDAVSTNWMQT

-351 NKEQAVSLWTS
+351 NKVEATKLWTA

-373 GAVARNKVLKD
+373 GGARRNEILTE

-411 YNNIKRLVATTK
+411 YNNIKRLVTTTK

-473 KPSGNDL
+473 KLSGNDL
-480 NNLNTAFH
+480 NSLNTAFH

-529 GKLFTGMSG
+529 GKLLTGMSG

-550 NGLSRLVDTII
+550 SGLSWLVDKII
-561 SGIEV
+561 AGVEWAKQLGLAFANFVSPYLGEAYQTVKSWLDIVTAYVKTNAPGWLNKVADNARAAWGFIKKLGTSIKTALGPSIQRIGGYFSSIYGYFTTQLIPGVTSWVDGLLRAEDPLAYISTSLANIRDKAVAAWNSGAISSWASN
-566 AKKIGTKAQKYIAPI
+566 AKK
-581 ANYLYRTGKNL
+581 R
-592 IKTVPMIAS
+592 
-601 AAYKFVTKIGHALG
+601 
-615 KRVQPVLS
+615 
-623 KIGDYVS
+623 IGDLWES
-630 VGYSAIKTK
+630 VKKVFGDIRTRLSQLTVTDIAKGGLGLTGI
-639 ILPAVKDWLNALY
+639 V
-652 NADDPITYISKQV
+652 V
-665 SNLAAKAKTL
+665 LAQL
-675 WNSSGIS
+675 
-682 AWAEVIKTRVTEVWN
+682 V
-697 EIKKFSA
+697 
-704 DIKQRLDNLS
+704 
-714 IGDVIKAG
+714 
-722 FGFAGI
+722 
-728 AVVAQMIGLMNGLE
+728 GLLNGLE
-742 SAARAIAS
+742 QAARAIAS

-756 GFLTDLKKALTSSTA
+756 GFIADLRKSLTSTTA
-771 NNVKAYATSIA
+771 NNVRAFAISIGI
-782 LLAASVKLLADIPA
+782 LAASMKLLSTIPEDQ
-796 GSLWSTVGAIA
+796 L
-807 VLGGVLG
+807 LG
-814 GLSVAQKFVEGK
+814 
-826 IATANSMS
+826 
-834 ALSKSVEGL
+834 
-843 NKTKDQII
+843 
-851 SVGNT
+851 
-856 LVSVPKQIV
+856 IV
-865 GVLESIARSINL
+865 GVVAGLSAILLAFNAISAKIAKNKAGSDAANTVRAAMRPLESLNEIGKSLVKAVNIVAFGAAVLMLAGAAKTLIGATKDVPWKELAKALVSL
-877 VAIGSAVLLLSF
+877 VAIMG
-889 ALTNIV
+889 ALA
-895 KTIQSVSWPDLGKAM
+895 GA
-910 LSMVLMMG
+910 
-918 YLTAFSILLSK
+918 SILLSK
-929 YAPKLSK
+929 FAPKLSS
-936 GAIGLVFFAGAI
+936 GAISLVMFAGAI
-948 WLLVGALGTLLKYAQ
+948 WLLVSALGKIIQYGKIDTKLSGA
-963 ISITLEQNMVTL
+963 TLELIGVLVLLAGIAAIVPKASGFSLMAVVASLYLL
-975 LGILA
+975 LGI
-980 ALALFA
+980 FKMV
-986 RFIPA
+986 A
-991 KGGIG
+991 KEATTIDSAMLNMWKLVG
-996 MLGLVLSL
+996 MLAVL
-1004 YALVGVF
+1004 
-1011 KIIADNAGLFSAAW
+1011 
-1025 PGIWNMLK
+1025 GI
-1033 TITILSVLMLAL
+1033 LMEIL
-1045 QLVSSKINTYTKQK
+1045 QLVSSEIGVFTKQK
-1059 VSWVSLGLGM
+1059 VSWIALGIGMLAMVS
-1069 AAMAGALLILVRVAK
+1069 ALYVLTKVAK
-1084 LIDKLKINRE
+1084 LVKNLDLSKN
-1094 TIGKLGWLVI
+1094 TIRQLSTLVI
-1104 ALSLMTLAAGAAAG
+1104 CLSLMAMAAGAAAK
-1118 MGKSINAFLGLS
+1118 MGGSVGAFLGLS
-1130 VAMAAMVLSLYG
+1130 VALAAMVLALYG
-1142 LVALVSIMDSI
+1142 LVALASLMDSI
-1153 NADKMTKSFVILG
+1153 NADEMTKSFVILG
-1166 SLMIAMGAFLVLA
+1166 SLMIAMGAFLALA
-1179 GFGAKLGKGLGLMY
+1179 GLGAHLGKGLGLAY
-1193 LIVEIGVIAA
+1193 LVVEIGVIASI
-1203 VVVGLIALSRL
+1203 VVGLIALSNL
-1214 CDPDALSQLSSSLEI
+1214 CDPTALSEVSTSLEI

-1254 GVLYMIGMLVPLAG
+1254 GLLYMTGMLVPLAG

-1282 SAMDSAIALGIVV
+1282 NALDSAIALGIVV
-1295 VALGA
+1295 VALGV

-1321 GGIAIIAG
+1321 GGIALISG

-1342 GDLQRAWG
+1342 GDLQRSWG
-1350 AIKILGSIFGVLAV
+1350 AIKLLGSIFGVLAV
-1364 VMAVFSIPA
+1364 VMAIFSIPA

-1378 LFGAIVLAAL
+1378 LLGAIVLAAL

-1421 NSIIG
+1421 NSIVG

-1432 GVLALVGIAGIVLLV
+1432 GVLALVGIAGVALLV
-1447 GGLLGAVG
+1447 GGVLGAVG
-1455 ALALAGGLAVLS
+1455 ALALAGGIAVLS
-1467 VVVRYAID
+1467 VAVRFAID
-1475 TLYLLATAIDWVMK
+1475 TLYLLASAIDWVMR
-1489 AFGKSNGVIDG
+1489 ALGKSNGAIDG

-1505 QAASGRI
+1505 QAASDRI

-1518 VEELERRANAATSG
+1518 VEGLERRAQAATSG

-1553 YNEIVEEAT
+1553 YNETIDEAT
-1562 ASTDD
+1562 ASTDK
-1567 FTNSVE
+1567 FTDSVE
-1573 NMTDTLA
+1573 NMTGTMA
-1580 NSDVSTTGLMD
+1580 NADVDSAGFMD
-1591 SVKDMISKGGEG
+1591 GIKDMISKGGEG
-1603 LKTFLGDFLGEVF
+1603 LKTFLGDFIGEAF
-1616 GNIDISGIKD
+1616 GNIDISGLQD

-1642 EASIT
+1642 KESIS

-1654 NGFKERIDALTNA
+1654 SGFEEKISALTNA
-1667 GESGGAEILKGVD
+1667 GESGGAEILKGMD

-1692 EGIAKGLFLGLPKIR
+1692 EGIAKGLLLGLPKIR

-1719 VYNSRMEIM
+1719 VYNNKMAIE
-1728 SPSRVMKWSGEMTA
+1728 SPSKVMRWSGEMTA

-1750 NRLVAIKSAASQM
+1750 NRLVAIRSAASQM

-1769 GFNQNATE
+1769 GFNQNATD

>member
-44 KGMKDLGNATKSV
+44 KGMKDLGDATKSV

-65 ANKIRVRFVAME
+65 ANKVRVQFVAME
-77 EAARQMVR
+77 EAARQLIR

-96 NLVKGLTI
+96 ALVKGLTI
-104 DQVTSGWNKYTEKLS
+104 DPIQAGWTKYSEKLS
-119 AVTTLMNATG
+119 SVQTLMNATG
-129 KDLNTVNGYFD
+129 KDIDTINTYLD

-148 TSYSFTEMGNALQ
+148 TSYGFTDMTSALAQ
-161 TMVSAGGDVE
+161 MTASGGDVE
-171 DIIPLVQGVA
+171 KLIPMIQGIA

-187 GKGANEFSRVMYN
+187 GKGAAEFSRVMYN
-200 INQAYS
+200 LNQSYS
-206 KGFLTTEDW
+206 AGYLSLMDW
-215 SSVALAG
+215 KSVELAG
-222 VNSKALI
+222 ASSKELKNI
-229 QSLIDAGKATGVLN
+229 LIDTAKQVGTLN
-243 KEGKTAKNTL
+243 KEGKTAAGTL
-253 VDITNFA
+253 VDISTFS
-260 STLSEKWINKDVMA
+260 STLADKWATTEVME
-274 KAFGSFNEMTQ
+274 KAFGYFNEMTEM
-285 KAYEM
+285 AYNM
-290 VQAGEVETAS
+290 VQSGQVETAS
-300 EAYEILAK
+300 EAYEILASK
-308 RYDNVALKAA
+308 YDTVSLRAA
-318 MAAQE
+318 KAAQE
-323 SKSLKD
+323 AKSF
-329 SIDAT
+329 SETIEAT
-334 KDAVATQWMQT
+334 KDAVSTNWMQT

-351 NKEQAVSLWTS
+351 NKVEATKLWTA
-362 VTQELWEIFAS
+362 VTQELWEIFAAG
-373 GAVARNKVLKD
+373 GARRNEVLAE

-402 ALFEGIGSF
+402 ALFAGIGSF
-411 YNNIKRLVATTK
+411 YNNIKRLVTTTK

-550 NGLSRLVDTII
+550 NGLSRMVDKII
-561 SGIEV
+561 AGVEWAKQLGLAFANFVSPYLGEAYKTVKGWLDIVTDYVKTNAPGWLNKIADNARAAWGFIKKLGTSIKTALGPSIQKIGGYFSSIYGYFTTQLIPGVTSWVDGLLRAEDPLAYISTSLANIRDKAVAAWNSGAISTWASN
-566 AKKIGTKAQKYIAPI
+566 AKK
-581 ANYLYRTGKNL
+581 R
-592 IKTVPMIAS
+592 
-601 AAYKFVTKIGHALG
+601 
-615 KRVQPVLS
+615 
-623 KIGDYVS
+623 IGDLWES
-630 VGYSAIKTK
+630 VKKVFGDIRTRLSQLTVTDIAKGGLGLTGI
-639 ILPAVKDWLNALY
+639 IV
-652 NADDPITYISKQV
+652 
-665 SNLAAKAKTL
+665 LAQL
-675 WNSSGIS
+675 
-682 AWAEVIKTRVTEVWN
+682 V
-697 EIKKFSA
+697 
-704 DIKQRLDNLS
+704 
-714 IGDVIKAG
+714 
-722 FGFAGI
+722 
-728 AVVAQMIGLMNGLE
+728 GLLNGLE
-742 SAARAIAS
+742 QAARAIAS

-756 GFLTDLKKALTSSTA
+756 GFIADLRKILTSTTA
-771 NNVKAYATSIA
+771 NNVRAFAVSIGI
-782 LLAASVKLLADIPA
+782 LAASMKLLSTIP
-796 GSLWSTVGAIA
+796 
-807 VLGGVLG
+807 
-814 GLSVAQKFVEGK
+814 
-826 IATANSMS
+826 
-834 ALSKSVEGL
+834 
-843 NKTKDQII
+843 KDQLL
-851 SVGNT
+851 G
-856 LVSVPKQIV
+856 IV
-865 GVLESIARSINL
+865 GVVAGLSAILLAFTAISAKIAKNKAGSDTANTVRAAMRPLESLNEIGKSLVKAVNIVAIGAAVLMLAGAAKTLIGATQDVPWKELAKALVSL
-877 VAIGSAVLLLSF
+877 VAIMG
-889 ALTNIV
+889 ALA
-895 KTIQSVSWPDLGKAM
+895 GA
-910 LSMVLMMG
+910 
-918 YLTAFSILLSK
+918 SILLSK
-929 YAPKLSK
+929 FAPKLSS
-936 GAIGLVFFAGAI
+936 GAISLVMFAGAI
-948 WLLVGALGTLLKYAQ
+948 WLLVSALGKIIQYGKIDTKLSGA
-963 ISITLEQNMVTL
+963 TLELIGVLVLLAGIAAIVPKASGFSLMAVVASLYLL
-975 LGILA
+975 LGI
-980 ALALFA
+980 FKMV
-986 RFIPA
+986 A
-991 KGGIG
+991 KEATAIDSAMLNMWKLVG
-996 MLGLVLSL
+996 MLAVL
-1004 YALVGVF
+1004 
-1011 KIIADNAGLFSAAW
+1011 
-1025 PGIWNMLK
+1025 GI
-1033 TITILSVLMLAL
+1033 LMEIL
-1045 QLVSSKINTYTKQK
+1045 QLVSSEIGVFTKQK
-1059 VSWVSLGLGM
+1059 VSWIALGVGMLAMVS
-1069 AAMAGALLILVRVAK
+1069 ALYVLTKVSKLVK
-1084 LIDKLKINRE
+1084 NLDLSKN
-1094 TIGKLGWLVI
+1094 TIRQLSTLVI
-1104 ALSLMTLAAGAAAG
+1104 CLSLMAMAAGAAAK
-1118 MGKSINAFLGLS
+1118 MGGSVGAFLGLS
-1130 VAMAAMVLSLYG
+1130 VALAAMVLALYG
-1142 LVALVSIMDSI
+1142 LVTLASLMDSI
-1153 NADKMTKSFVILG
+1153 DAEEMKGSFIILG
-1166 SLMIAMGAFLVLA
+1166 SIMLAMGAFLTLA
-1179 GFGAKLGKGLGLMY
+1179 GLGAHLGKGLGLAY
-1193 LIVEIGVIAA
+1193 LITEIGVIAA
-1203 VVVGLIALSRL
+1203 VVVGLIGLSNL
-1214 CDPDALSQLSSSLEI
+1214 CDTDALSQVSSSLEI

-1244 SVIAKKGGWQ
+1244 SAIAKKGGWQ
-1254 GVLYMIGMLVPLAG
+1254 GLLYMTGMLVPLAG

-1282 SAMDSAIALGIVV
+1282 SALDSAIALGIVV

-1310 TLNIGTMLAFA
+1310 TLNIGTMLAFS

-1350 AIKILGSIFGVLAV
+1350 AIKLLGSIFGVLAV

-1378 LFGAIVLAAL
+1378 FLGAIVLAAL

-1421 NSIIG
+1421 NSIVG

-1432 GVLALVGIAGIVLLV
+1432 GVLALVGLAGIALLV

-1455 ALALAGGLAVLS
+1455 ALALAGGIAVLS
-1467 VVVRYAID
+1467 VAVRSAID
-1475 TLYLLATAIDWVMK
+1475 TLYLLVKAIDWVMK
-1489 AFGKSNGVIDG
+1489 ALGKSNGAIDG

-1505 QAASGRI
+1505 QAASDRI

-1518 VEELERRANAATSG
+1518 VEGLERRAKAATSG

-1553 YNEIVEEAT
+1553 YNETIEEAT
-1562 ASTDD
+1562 ASTDT

-1580 NSDVSTTGLMD
+1580 NSDVDTAGFMD
-1591 SVKDMISKGGEG
+1591 SIKDMISKGGEG
-1603 LKTFLGDFLGEVF
+1603 LKTFLGDFLGEAF
-1616 GNIDISGIKD
+1616 GNIDISGIED

-1632 GEIINNPEAI
+1632 SEIINNPEAI
-1642 EASIT
+1642 EASIS

-1654 NGFKERIDALTNA
+1654 SGFKEKIDALTNA
-1667 GESGGAEILKGVD
+1667 GENGGAEILKGMD

-1692 EGIAKGLFLGLPKIR
+1692 EGIAKGLLLGLPKIR

-1719 VYNSRMEIM
+1719 VYNNHMEIM
-1728 SPSRVMKWSGEMTA
+1728 SPSRVMRWSGEMTA
-1742 EGVVVGML
+1742 EGIVVGML

-1769 GFNQNATE
+1769 GFNQNATD

>member
-44 KGMKDLGNATKSV
+44 KGMKDLRDATKSV

-65 ANKIRVRFVAME
+65 ANKVRVQFVAME
-77 EAARQMVR
+77 EAARQLIR
-85 SVTHDIYQQGK
+85 SVTQDIYQQGK
-96 NLVKGLTI
+96 ALVKGLTI
-104 DQVTSGWNKYTEKLS
+104 DPIQAGWTKYSEKLS
-119 AVTTLMNATG
+119 SVQTLMNATG
-129 KDLNTVNGYFD
+129 KDIDTINTYLD

-148 TSYSFTEMGNALQ
+148 TSYGFTDMTSALAQ
-161 TMVSAGGDVE
+161 MTASGGDVE
-171 DIIPLVQGVA
+171 KLIPMIQGIA

-187 GKGANEFSRVMYN
+187 GKGAAEFSRVMYN
-200 INQAYS
+200 LNQSYS
-206 KGFLTTEDW
+206 AGYLSLMDW
-215 SSVALAG
+215 KSVELAG
-222 VNSKALI
+222 ASSKELKNI
-229 QSLIDAGKATGVLN
+229 LIDTAKQVGTLN
-243 KEGKTAKNTL
+243 KEGKTAAGTL
-253 VDITNFA
+253 VDISTFS
-260 STLSEKWINKDVMA
+260 STLADKWATTEVME
-274 KAFGSFNEMTQ
+274 KAFGYFNEMTEM
-285 KAYEM
+285 AYKM

-300 EAYEILAK
+300 EAYEILASK
-308 RYDNVALKAA
+308 YDTVSLRAA
-318 MAAQE
+318 KAAQE
-323 SKSLKD
+323 AKSF
-329 SIDAT
+329 SETIEAT
-334 KDAVATQWMQT
+334 KDAVSTNWMQT

-351 NKEQAVSLWTS
+351 NKVEATKLWTA

-373 GAVARNKVLKD
+373 GGARRNEVLAE

-411 YNNIKRLVATTK
+411 YNNIKRLVTTTK

-462 RVGLREILADI
+462 RVGLREVLADI

-480 NNLNTAFH
+480 NSLNTAFH

-538 FRGYESVFDAFS
+538 FRGYESVFDSFS
-550 NGLSRLVDTII
+550 SGLSWLVDKII
-561 SGIEV
+561 AGVEWAKQLGLAFANFVSPYLSEAYKMVKGWLDIVTDYVKTNAPGWLDKVADNARAAWGFIKKLGTSIKTALGPSIQKIGVYFSSIYGYFTTQLIPGVTSWVDGLLRAEDPLAYISTSLANIRDNALAAWNSGAISTWASN
-566 AKKIGTKAQKYIAPI
+566 AKK
-581 ANYLYRTGKNL
+581 R
-592 IKTVPMIAS
+592 
-601 AAYKFVTKIGHALG
+601 
-615 KRVQPVLS
+615 
-623 KIGDYVS
+623 IGDLWES
-630 VGYSAIKTK
+630 VKKVFGDIRTRLSQLTVTDIAKGGLGLTGI
-639 ILPAVKDWLNALY
+639 V
-652 NADDPITYISKQV
+652 V
-665 SNLAAKAKTL
+665 LAQL
-675 WNSSGIS
+675 
-682 AWAEVIKTRVTEVWN
+682 V
-697 EIKKFSA
+697 
-704 DIKQRLDNLS
+704 
-714 IGDVIKAG
+714 
-722 FGFAGI
+722 
-728 AVVAQMIGLMNGLE
+728 GLLNGLE
-742 SAARAIAS
+742 QAARAIAS

-756 GFLTDLKKALTSSTA
+756 GFIADLRKTLTSTTA
-771 NNVKAYATSIA
+771 NNVRAFAVSIGI
-782 LLAASVKLLADIPA
+782 LAASMKLLSTIPEDQ
-796 GSLWSTVGAIA
+796 L
-807 VLGGVLG
+807 LG
-814 GLSVAQKFVEGK
+814 
-826 IATANSMS
+826 
-834 ALSKSVEGL
+834 
-843 NKTKDQII
+843 
-851 SVGNT
+851 
-856 LVSVPKQIV
+856 IV
-865 GVLESIARSINL
+865 GVVAGLSTILLAFNAISAKIAKNKAGSDTAKTVQAAMQPLESLNEIGKSLVKAVNIVAIGAAVLMLAGAAKTLIGATKDVPWKELAKALVSL
-877 VAIGSAVLLLSF
+877 VAIMG
-889 ALTNIV
+889 ALA
-895 KTIQSVSWPDLGKAM
+895 GA
-910 LSMVLMMG
+910 
-918 YLTAFSILLSK
+918 SILLSK
-929 YAPKLSK
+929 FAPKLSS
-936 GAIGLVFFAGAI
+936 GAISLVMFAGAI
-948 WLLVGALGTLLKYAQ
+948 WLLVSALGKIIQYGKIDTKLSGA
-963 ISITLEQNMVTL
+963 TLELIGVLVLLAGIAAIVPKASGFSLMAVVASLYLL
-975 LGILA
+975 LGI
-980 ALALFA
+980 FKMV
-986 RFIPA
+986 A
-991 KGGIG
+991 KEATAIDSAMLNMWKLVG
-996 MLGLVLSL
+996 MLAVL
-1004 YALVGVF
+1004 G
-1011 KIIADNAGLFSAAW
+1011 
-1025 PGIWNMLK
+1025 
-1033 TITILSVLMLAL
+1033 VLMEIL
-1045 QLVSSKINTYTKQK
+1045 QLVSSEIGVFTKQK
-1059 VSWVSLGLGM
+1059 VSWIALGVGMLAMVS
-1069 AAMAGALLILVRVAK
+1069 ALYVLTKVAK
-1084 LIDKLKINRE
+1084 LVKNLDLSKS
-1094 TIGKLGWLVI
+1094 TIRQLSTLVI
-1104 ALSLMTLAAGAAAG
+1104 CLSLMSMAAGAAAK
-1118 MGKSINAFLGLS
+1118 MGGSVGAFLGLS
-1130 VAMAAMVLSLYG
+1130 VALAAMVLALYG
-1142 LVALVSIMDSI
+1142 LVALASLMDSI
-1153 NADKMTKSFVILG
+1153 NAEEMKGSFIILG
-1166 SLMIAMGAFLVLA
+1166 SIMLAMGAFLALA
-1179 GFGAKLGKGLGLMY
+1179 GLGAHLGKGLGLAY
-1193 LIVEIGVIAA
+1193 LVVEIGVIASI
-1203 VVVGLIALSRL
+1203 VVGLIALSNL
-1214 CDPDALSQLSSSLEI
+1214 CDPAALSQVSSSLEI

-1244 SVIAKKGGWQ
+1244 SVIAKKGSWQ
-1254 GVLYMIGMLVPLAG
+1254 GLLYMTGMLVPLAG

-1282 SAMDSAIALGIVV
+1282 SALDSAIALGIVV
-1295 VALGA
+1295 IALGA

-1321 GGIAIIAG
+1321 GGIALISG

-1350 AIKILGSIFGVLAV
+1350 AIKLLGSIFGVLAV

-1378 LFGAIVLAAL
+1378 LLGAIVLAAL

-1395 ASAAVVMAVAIRKL
+1395 ASAAVVMAVAIRKI

-1421 NSIIG
+1421 NSIVG

-1432 GVLALVGIAGIVLLV
+1432 GVLALVGIAGIVFLV

-1455 ALALAGGLAVLS
+1455 ALALAGGIAVLS
-1467 VVVRYAID
+1467 AAVRFAID
-1475 TLYLLATAIDWVMK
+1475 TLYLFAAAVDWVMK
-1489 AFGKSNGVIDG
+1489 ALGKSNGAIDG

-1505 QAASGRI
+1505 QAASDRI

-1518 VEELERRANAATSG
+1518 VEGLEHRAQAATSG
-1532 GDAALAD
+1532 GDSALAD

-1553 YNEIVEEAT
+1553 YNETIEEAT
-1562 ASTDD
+1562 ASTDN

-1573 NMTDTLA
+1573 NMTETMA
-1580 NSDVSTTGLMD
+1580 NSDVDTAGFMD
-1591 SVKDMISKGGEG
+1591 NIKDMISKGGEG
-1603 LKTFLGDFLGEVF
+1603 LKTFLGDFLGEAL
-1616 GNIDISGIKD
+1616 GNIDISGLQD

-1642 EASIT
+1642 KESIS

-1654 NGFKERIDALTNA
+1654 SGFEEKISALTDV
-1667 GESGGAEILKGVD
+1667 GESGGAEILKGME
-1680 STDYQSSGRYAA
+1680 STDYESSGRYAA

-1707 AAAAVLGDTVQT
+1707 AAAAVLGDTVKDT
-1719 VYNSRMEIM
+1719 YNNRIEIA
-1728 SPSRVMKWSGEMTA
+1728 SPSKVMMWSGEMTA

-1750 NRLVAIKSAASQM
+1750 NRLVAIRSAASQM

-1769 GFNQNATE
+1769 GFNQNATD

-1797 SPANVQQLVGNAQL
+1797 SSANVQQLVGNAQL

>member
-1 MASSIDNRVAQ
+1 MANSIDNRVAQ

-44 KGMKDLGNATKSV
+44 KGMKDLGDAAKSV

-65 ANKIRVRFVAME
+65 ANKVRVQFVAME
-77 EAARQMVR
+77 EAARQLIR
-85 SVTHDIYQQGK
+85 SVTQDIYQQGK
-96 NLVKGLTI
+96 AMVKSLTI
-104 DQVTSGWNKYTEKLS
+104 EPIQSGWTKYNEKLS
-119 AVTTLMNATG
+119 SVQTLMNATG
-129 KDLNTVNGYFD
+129 KDIDTVNRYLD

-148 TSYSFTEMGNALQ
+148 TSYGFTDMTSALAQ
-161 TMVSAGGDVE
+161 MTASGGDVE
-171 DIIPLVQGVA
+171 KLIPMIQGVA
-181 NATAFA
+181 NSVAFA
-187 GKGANEFSRVMYN
+187 GKGASEFSRVMYN
-200 INQAYS
+200 LNQSYS
-206 KGFLTTEDW
+206 AGYLSLMDW
-215 SSVALAG
+215 KSVELAG
-222 VNSKALI
+222 ASSKELKNV
-229 QSLIDAGKATGVLN
+229 LIDVAKQVGTIDKD
-243 KEGKTAKNTL
+243 GKTAAGHL
-253 VDITNFA
+253 VDISTF
-260 STLSEKWINKDVMA
+260 SQTLSDKWASAEVMER
-274 KAFGSFNEMTQ
+274 AFGYFNEMSQ
-285 KAYEM
+285 MAYDM
-290 VQAGEVETAS
+290 VQSGQVETAS
-300 EAYEILAK
+300 EAYAILAEK
-308 RYDNVALKAA
+308 YDTVSLRAA
-318 MAAQE
+318 KAAQE
-323 SKSLKD
+323 AKSF
-329 SIDAT
+329 SETIEAT
-334 KDAVATQWMQT
+334 KDAVSTNWMQT

-351 NKEQAVSLWTS
+351 NKVEATKLWTA
-362 VTQELWEIFAS
+362 VTQELWEIFAAG
-373 GAVARNKVLKD
+373 GAQRNEVLKE

-402 ALFEGIGSF
+402 ALFEGLGGF
-411 YNNIKRLVATTK
+411 YKNIKLLVTTTK
-423 TLWRDF
+423 SLRREF

-435 DRLVYLTYK
+435 DRLIYLTYK

-455 SQSIARF
+455 SQAIARF
-462 RVGLREILADI
+462 RVGFREMLTAI

-480 NNLNTAFH
+480 NALNKAFH

-529 GKLFTGMSG
+529 GNLLTGMSG
-538 FRGYESVFDAFS
+538 FRGYESIFDSFSRGLSWLVDKIIAGVEWAKQLGQAFANFVTPYLGEAYNFVKNWLDILSDYIRTNAPGWLDKVAHGARIAWSFMKRLGASIKTALGPSARKIGGYFS
-550 NGLSRLVDTII
+550 NIYGYFVNQLIPGVGSWVTGLL
-561 SGIEV
+561 
-566 AKKIGTKAQKYIAPI
+566 
-581 ANYLYRTGKNL
+581 
-592 IKTVPMIAS
+592 
-601 AAYKFVTKIGHALG
+601 AAE
-615 KRVQPVLS
+615 
-623 KIGDYVS
+623 
-630 VGYSAIKTK
+630 
-639 ILPAVKDWLNALY
+639 
-652 NADDPITYISKQV
+652 DPLAYIST
-665 SNLAAKAKTL
+665 SLANIRDKAIEA
-675 WNSSGIS
+675 WNSGAVS
-682 AWAEVIKTRVTEVWN
+682 AWASGA
-697 EIKKFSA
+697 KK
-704 DIKQRLDNLS
+704 R
-714 IGDVIKAG
+714 IGDLWAAVKKI
-722 FGFAGI
+722 FGDIRTRLSQLTVTDIAKGGLGLTGI
-728 AVVAQMIGLMNGLE
+728 IVLAQLVGLMNGLE
-742 SAARAIAS
+742 QAARAIAS

-756 GFLTDLKKALTSSTA
+756 GFIADLRKTLTSTTA
-771 NNVKAYATSIA
+771 NNVRAFAVSIG
-782 LLAASVKLLADIPA
+782 LLAASMKLLSTIPKDQLL
-796 GSLWSTVGAIA
+796 GIVGVIA
-807 VLGGVLG
+807 
-814 GLSVAQKFVEGK
+814 GLSAILLAF
-826 IATANSMS
+826 S
-834 ALSKSVEGL
+834 ALSAKIAK
-843 NKTKDQII
+843 NKAGSDAA
-851 SVGNT
+851 NT
-856 LVSVPKQIV
+856 VKATMRP
-865 GVLESIARSINL
+865 LESLTEIGKSLVRAVNL
-877 VAIGSAVLLLSF
+877 VAIGAAVLMLSS
-889 ALTNIV
+889 ALANIV
-895 KTIQSVSWPDLGKAM
+895 ETVQGVSWADLGKAM
-910 LSMVLMMG
+910 MSMVLMMG
-918 YLTAFSILLSK
+918 YLAAFSILLSK

-1011 KIIADNAGLFSAAW
+1011 KIIADNASIFAAAG
-1025 PGIWNMLK
+1025 PGIWNLLK
-1033 TITILSVLMLAL
+1033 IITRLSVLMLML
-1045 QLVSSKINTYTKQK
+1045 QLVSSEINTFTKQK
-1059 VSWVSLGLGM
+1059 ASWISLGLGM
-1069 AAMAGALLILVRVAK
+1069 AAMAGALLILVQVAK
-1084 LIDKLKINRE
+1084 LLDKLKINNN
-1094 TIGKLGWLVI
+1094 TINQLGWLVI
-1104 ALSLMTLAAGAAAG
+1104 ALSLMALAAGAAAG

-1130 VAMAAMVLSLYG
+1130 VALAAMVLALYG
-1142 LVALVSIMDSI
+1142 LVALASLMDSI
-1153 NADKMTKSFVILG
+1153 NAEEMKGSFIILG
-1166 SLMIAMGAFLVLA
+1166 SLMLAMGAFLALA
-1179 GFGAKLGKGLGLMY
+1179 GLGAHLGKGLGLAY
-1193 LIVEIGVIAA
+1193 LIVEIGVIAS
-1203 VVVGLIALSRL
+1203 VVVSLIALSNL
-1214 CDPDALSQLSSSLEI
+1214 CDPAALSQVSSSLEI

-1244 SVIAKKGGWQ
+1244 SAIAKRGSWQ
-1254 GVLYMIGMLVPLAG
+1254 GLLYMTGMLVPLAG

-1282 SAMDSAIALGIVV
+1282 SAMDSAIALGIVI

-1305 GSYGA
+1305 GSYGS
-1310 TLNIGTMLAFA
+1310 TLSIGAMLAFA
-1321 GGIAIIAG
+1321 GGIALISG

-1350 AIKILGSIFGVLAV
+1350 AIKLLGSIFGVLAV
-1364 VMAVFSIPA
+1364 VMAIFSIPA

-1378 LFGAIVLAAL
+1378 LLGAIVLAAL

-1409 AEVPWEG
+1409 ADVPWEG
-1416 LAEKI
+1416 LADKI

-1432 GVLALVGIAGIVLLV
+1432 GTLALVGLAGIVLLV
-1447 GGLLGAVG
+1447 GGLVGAVG
-1455 ALALAGGLAVLS
+1455 ALALAAGIAVLS
-1467 VVVRYAID
+1467 VAVRFAID
-1475 TLYLLATAIDWVMK
+1475 TLYLLASAIDWVMK
-1489 AFGKSNGVIDG
+1489 ALGKSNGAIDG

-1505 QAASGRI
+1505 QAASDRI

-1518 VEELERRANAATSG
+1518 VEGLEHRAQAATSG
-1532 GDAALAD
+1532 GDGALAD

-1553 YNEIVEEAT
+1553 YNETIDEAA
-1562 ASTDD
+1562 ASTDN

-1573 NMTDTLA
+1573 NMTETMA
-1580 NSDVSTTGLMD
+1580 NADVDSAGFMD
-1591 SVKDMISKGGEG
+1591 GIKDMISKGGEG

-1616 GNIDISGIKD
+1616 GNIDISGLQD

-1642 EASIT
+1642 KESIS

-1654 NGFKERIDALTNA
+1654 SGFEEKISALTNV
-1667 GESGGAEILKGVD
+1667 GESGGAEILKGMD

-1692 EGIAKGLFLGLPKIR
+1692 EGIAKGLLLGLPKIR

-1719 VYNSRMEIM
+1719 VYNNHMEIM
-1728 SPSRVMKWSGEMTA
+1728 SPSRVMRWSGEMTA

-1769 GFNQNATE
+1769 GFNQNATD

>member
-65 ANKIRVRFVAME
+65 ANKVRVQFVAME
-77 EAARQMVR
+77 EAARQLIR

-96 NLVKGLTI
+96 SMVKSLTI

-129 KDLNTVNGYFD
+129 KDLDTVNGYFD

-171 DIIPLVQGVA
+171 EIIPLVQGVA

-308 RYDNVALKAA
+308 QYDNVALKAA

-373 GAVARNKVLKD
+373 GAVSRNEVLKD

-411 YNNIKRLVATTK
+411 YNNIKRLITTTK

-429 FPETTA
+429 FPATTA

-462 RVGLREILADI
+462 RVGLREVLADI
-473 KPSGNDL
+473 KLSGNDL
-480 NNLNTAFH
+480 NSLNTAFH

-550 NGLSRLVDTII
+550 SGLSWLVDKII
-561 SGIEV
+561 AGVEWAKQLGLAFANFVSPYLGKAYQTVKGWLDIVTDYVKINAPGWLDKVADNARAAWGFIKKLGTSIKTALGPSIQKIGGYFSSIYGYFTTKLIPGVTSWVDGLLRAEDPLAYISTSLANIRDKAMAAWNSGAISTWASN
-566 AKKIGTKAQKYIAPI
+566 AKK
-581 ANYLYRTGKNL
+581 R
-592 IKTVPMIAS
+592 
-601 AAYKFVTKIGHALG
+601 
-615 KRVQPVLS
+615 
-623 KIGDYVS
+623 IGDLWES
-630 VGYSAIKTK
+630 VKKVFGDIRTRLSQLTVTDIAKGGLGLTGI
-639 ILPAVKDWLNALY
+639 V
-652 NADDPITYISKQV
+652 V
-665 SNLAAKAKTL
+665 LAQL
-675 WNSSGIS
+675 
-682 AWAEVIKTRVTEVWN
+682 V
-697 EIKKFSA
+697 
-704 DIKQRLDNLS
+704 
-714 IGDVIKAG
+714 
-722 FGFAGI
+722 
-728 AVVAQMIGLMNGLE
+728 GLLNGLE
-742 SAARAIAS
+742 QAARAIAS

-756 GFLTDLKKALTSSTA
+756 GFIADLRKTLTSTTA
-771 NNVKAYATSIA
+771 NNVRAFAISIGI
-782 LLAASVKLLADIPA
+782 LAASMKLLSTIPEDQ
-796 GSLWSTVGAIA
+796 L
-807 VLGGVLG
+807 LG
-814 GLSVAQKFVEGK
+814 
-826 IATANSMS
+826 
-834 ALSKSVEGL
+834 
-843 NKTKDQII
+843 
-851 SVGNT
+851 
-856 LVSVPKQIV
+856 IV
-865 GVLESIARSINL
+865 GVVAGLSAILLAFNAISAKIAKNTAGSDTANTVRAAMRPLESLNEIGKSLVKAVNIVAIGAAVLMLAGAAKTLIGATKAVPWKELAKALVSL
-877 VAIGSAVLLLSF
+877 VAIMG
-889 ALTNIV
+889 ALA
-895 KTIQSVSWPDLGKAM
+895 GA
-910 LSMVLMMG
+910 
-918 YLTAFSILLSK
+918 SILLSK
-929 YAPKLSK
+929 FAPKLSS
-936 GAIGLVFFAGAI
+936 GAISLVMFAGAI
-948 WLLVGALGTLLKYAQ
+948 WLLVSALGKIIQYGKIDTKLSGA
-963 ISITLEQNMVTL
+963 TLELIGVLVLLAGIAAIVPKASGFSLMAVVASLYLL
-975 LGILA
+975 LGI
-980 ALALFA
+980 FKMV
-986 RFIPA
+986 A
-991 KGGIG
+991 KEATAIDSAMLNMWKLVG
-996 MLGLVLSL
+996 MLAVL
-1004 YALVGVF
+1004 G
-1011 KIIADNAGLFSAAW
+1011 
-1025 PGIWNMLK
+1025 
-1033 TITILSVLMLAL
+1033 VLMEIL
-1045 QLVSSKINTYTKQK
+1045 QLVSSEIGVFTKQK
-1059 VSWVSLGLGM
+1059 VSWIALGVGMLAMVS
-1069 AAMAGALLILVRVAK
+1069 ALYVLTKVAK
-1084 LIDKLKINRE
+1084 LVKNLDLSKN
-1094 TIGKLGWLVI
+1094 TIRQLSTLVI
-1104 ALSLMTLAAGAAAG
+1104 CLSLMALAAGAAAK
-1118 MGKSINAFLGLS
+1118 MGGSVGAFLGLS
-1130 VAMAAMVLSLYG
+1130 VALAAMVLALYG
-1142 LVALVSIMDSI
+1142 LVALASLMDSI
-1153 NADKMTKSFVILG
+1153 DAEEMKGSFIILG
-1166 SLMIAMGAFLVLA
+1166 SIMLAMGAFLALA
-1179 GFGAKLGKGLGLMY
+1179 GLGAHLGKGLGLAY
-1193 LIVEIGVIAA
+1193 LVVEIGIIASI
-1203 VVVGLIALSRL
+1203 VVGLIALSNL
-1214 CDPDALSQLSSSLEI
+1214 CDPTALSEVTTSLEI

-1244 SVIAKKGGWQ
+1244 SAIAKKGSWQ
-1254 GVLYMIGMLVPLAG
+1254 GLLYMTGMLVPLAG

-1282 SAMDSAIALGIVV
+1282 SALDSAIALGIVV

-1321 GGIAIIAG
+1321 GGIALISG

-1350 AIKILGSIFGVLAV
+1350 AIKLLGSIFGVLAV

-1378 LFGAIVLAAL
+1378 FLGAIVLAAL

-1421 NSIIG
+1421 NSIVG

-1432 GVLALVGIAGIVLLV
+1432 GVLALVGLAGIVLLV

-1455 ALALAGGLAVLS
+1455 ALALAGGIAILS
-1467 VVVRYAID
+1467 VAVRYAID

-1489 AFGKSNGVIDG
+1489 AIGKSNGVIDG

-1505 QAASGRI
+1505 QAASDRI

-1518 VEELERRANAATSG
+1518 VEELERRTNAATSG
-1532 GDAALAD
+1532 GDGALAD

-1553 YNEIVEEAT
+1553 YNETITEAT
-1562 ASTDD
+1562 TSTDN

-1573 NMTDTLA
+1573 NMTETMA
-1580 NSDVSTTGLMD
+1580 NADVDSAGFMD
-1591 SVKDMISKGGEG
+1591 SIKDMISKGGEG

-1616 GNIDISGIKD
+1616 GSIDISGLKD

-1632 GEIINNPEAI
+1632 GEIISNPEAI
-1642 EASIT
+1642 EASIS
-1647 EMTSGLV
+1647 EMTSGLI
-1654 NGFKERIDALTNA
+1654 NGFKEKIDALTNV
-1667 GESGGAEILKGVD
+1667 GESGGAEILKGME
-1680 STDYQSSGRYAA
+1680 STDYESSGRYAA

-1707 AAAAVLGDTVQT
+1707 AAAAVLGDTVKNA
-1719 VYNSRMEIM
+1719 YNNRIEIA
-1728 SPSRVMKWSGEMTA
+1728 SPSKVMMWSGEMTA

-1750 NRLVAIKSAASQM
+1750 NRLVAIRSAASQM

-1769 GFNQNATE
+1769 GFNQNATD

>member
-44 KGMKDLGNATKSV
+44 KGMKDLGEATKSV

-65 ANKIRVRFVAME
+65 ANKVRVQFVAME
-77 EAARQMVR
+77 EAARQLIR

-96 NLVKGLTI
+96 SMVKSLTI

-119 AVTTLMNATG
+119 AVTTLMNSTG
-129 KDLNTVNGYFD
+129 KDLDTVNGYFD

-148 TSYSFTEMGNALQ
+148 TSYNFTEMGNALQ

-171 DIIPLVQGVA
+171 EIIPLIQGVA

-206 KGFLTTEDW
+206 KGYLTMEDW

-222 VNSKALI
+222 VNSKALV
-229 QSLIDAGKATGVLN
+229 QSLIDAGKATGALD
-243 KEGKTAKNTL
+243 KEGRTAKNTL
-253 VDITNFA
+253 VDIANFT
-260 STLSEKWINKDVMA
+260 STISEKWIDKDVMA

-290 VQAGEVETAS
+290 VRAGEVETAS
-300 EAYEILAK
+300 EAYAILAK
-308 RYDNVALKAA
+308 QYDNVALKAA

-323 SKSLKD
+323 SKSFKD

-351 NKEQAVSLWTS
+351 NKDQAVSLWTS

-373 GAVARNKVLKD
+373 GAVARNEVLKE

-411 YNNIKRLVATTK
+411 YNNIKRLVTTTK

-455 SQSIARF
+455 SQSIALF

-480 NNLNTAFH
+480 NNLNAAFR
-488 GLMDILGMGVRIGA
+488 GLMDILGTGVRIGA

-515 SYLGTQVINLAGYL
+515 SYLGTQAINLAGYL
-529 GKLFTGMSG
+529 GTLLTGMSG
-538 FRGYESVFDAFS
+538 FRGHESIFDSFSRGLNWLVDKIIAGVEWAKQLGLAFANFVSPYLGEAYQTVKGWLDIVTDYVKTNAPGWLEKVADNARTAWGFIKKLGTSIKTALGPSIQKIGGYFSSIYGYFTTQLIPGVTSWVDGLLRAEDPLAYISTSLANIRDKAIEAWNSGAVSSWASTAKKRIGDLWESVKKIFGNIRTRLSQLTFADIAKGGL
-550 NGLSRLVDTII
+550 GLSGIVVLAQLVGLLN
-561 SGIEV
+561 GIE
-566 AKKIGTKAQKYIAPI
+566 Q
-581 ANYLYRTGKNL
+581 
-592 IKTVPMIAS
+592 
-601 AAYKFVTKIGHALG
+601 AAG
-615 KRVQPVLS
+615 
-623 KIGDYVS
+623 
-630 VGYSAIKTK
+630 
-639 ILPAVKDWLNALY
+639 
-652 NADDPITYISKQV
+652 
-665 SNLAAKAKTL
+665 
-675 WNSSGIS
+675 
-682 AWAEVIKTRVTEVWN
+682 
-697 EIKKFSA
+697 
-704 DIKQRLDNLS
+704 
-714 IGDVIKAG
+714 
-722 FGFAGI
+722 
-728 AVVAQMIGLMNGLE
+728 
-742 SAARAIAS
+742 AIAS

-756 GFLTDLKKALTSSTA
+756 GFIADLRKTLTSTTA
-771 NNVKAYATSIA
+771 NNVRAFAVSIGI
-782 LLAASVKLLADIPA
+782 LAASMKLLSTIP
-796 GSLWSTVGAIA
+796 
-807 VLGGVLG
+807 
-814 GLSVAQKFVEGK
+814 E
-826 IATANSMS
+826 
-834 ALSKSVEGL
+834 
-843 NKTKDQII
+843 DQLTGII
-851 SVGNT
+851 
-856 LVSVPKQIV
+856 
-865 GVLESIARSINL
+865 
-877 VAIGSAVLLLSF
+877 VAIGVLSGILLAFNAMAARIAKSKAGSDAVRTTTRSLESLESLVNAVNIVAIGAAVLLLAS
-889 ALTNIV
+889 ALANIA
-895 KTIQSVSWPDLGKAM
+895 KTVQGVSWPDLGKAM

-918 YLTAFSILLSK
+918 YLAAFSILLGR

-1011 KIIADNAGLFSAAW
+1011 KIIADNASIFAAAG
-1025 PGIWNMLK
+1025 PGIWNLLK
-1033 TITILSVLMLAL
+1033 IITRLSVLMLML
-1045 QLVSSKINTYTKQK
+1045 QLVSSEINTYTKQK
-1059 VSWVSLGLGM
+1059 ASWVSLGLGM
-1069 AAMAGALLILVRVAK
+1069 AAMAGALLVLVKVAK
-1084 LIDKLKINRE
+1084 LIDKLKINNE
-1094 TIGKLGWLVI
+1094 IIGKLGGLVI

-1118 MGKSINAFLGLS
+1118 MGGSINAFLGLS
-1130 VAMAAMVLSLYG
+1130 VALAAMVLALYG
-1142 LVALVSIMDSI
+1142 LVALASIMDTI
-1153 NADKMTKSFVILG
+1153 NADEMSKSFIILG
-1166 SLMIAMGAFLVLA
+1166 SLMLAMGAFLTLA
-1179 GFGAKLGKGLGLMY
+1179 GLGAHLGKGLGLAY

-1203 VVVGLIALSRL
+1203 VVVSLIALSNL
-1214 CDPDALSQLSSSLEI
+1214 CDPAALSQVSSSLGI
-1229 VGAILSGVML
+1229 IGAILSGVML

-1244 SVIAKKGGWQ
+1244 SVIAKHGSWQ
-1254 GVLYMIGMLVPLAG
+1254 GLLYMTGMLIPLAG

-1282 SAMDSAIALGIVV
+1282 SALDSAIALGIVM

-1321 GGIAIIAG
+1321 GGIAIISG

-1350 AIKILGSIFGVLAV
+1350 AIKLLGSIFGVLAV

-1378 LFGAIVLAAL
+1378 LLGAIVLAAL

-1432 GVLALVGIAGIVLLV
+1432 GVLVLVGLAGIVLLV
-1447 GGLLGAVG
+1447 GGLVGAVG

-1467 VVVRYAID
+1467 VAVRFAID
-1475 TLYLLATAIDWVMK
+1475 TLYLLASAIDWVMQ
-1489 AFGKSNGVIDG
+1489 AIGKSNGTIDG

-1505 QAASGRI
+1505 QAASDRI

-1518 VEELERRANAATSG
+1518 VEGLERRANAATSS
-1532 GDAALAD
+1532 GDSALAD

-1553 YNEIVEEAT
+1553 YNETIDQAT
-1562 ASTDD
+1562 TSTDN

-1573 NMTDTLA
+1573 NMTETMA
-1580 NSDVSTTGLMD
+1580 NADVDSAGFMD
-1591 SVKDMISKGGEG
+1591 GIKDMISKGGEG
-1603 LKTFLGDFLGEVF
+1603 LKTFLGDFLGEAF
-1616 GNIDISGIKD
+1616 GNIDISGLQD

-1642 EASIT
+1642 KESIS

-1654 NGFKERIDALTNA
+1654 SGFEEKISALTNV
-1667 GESGGAEILKGVD
+1667 GESGGAEILKGMD
-1680 STDYQSSGRYAA
+1680 STDYESSGRYAA
-1692 EGIAKGLFLGLPKIR
+1692 EGIARGLLLGLPKIR
-1707 AAAAVLGDTVQT
+1707 SAAAVLGDTVQT
-1719 VYNSRMEIM
+1719 VYNNHMEIM
-1728 SPSRVMKWSGEMTA
+1728 SPSRVMRWSGEMTA

-1750 NRLVAIKSAASQM
+1750 NRLVAIRSAASQM

-1769 GFNQNATE
+1769 GFNQNATD

-1817 AEDRQAAKMTT
+1817 AEDRQAAKITT

>member
-44 KGMKDLGNATKSV
+44 KGMKDLGDATKSI

-65 ANKIRVRFVAME
+65 ANKIRVRFTAME
-77 EAARQMVR
+77 EAARQMIW
-85 SVTHDIYQQGK
+85 SVTQDIYQQGK
-96 NLVKGLTI
+96 ALVKGLTI
-104 DQVTSGWNKYTEKLS
+104 DPIQAGWTKYSEKLS
-119 AVTTLMNATG
+119 SVQTLMNATG
-129 KDLNTVNGYFD
+129 KDIDTINTYLD

-148 TSYSFTEMGNALQ
+148 TSYGFTDMTSALAQ
-161 TMVSAGGDVE
+161 MTASGGDVE
-171 DIIPLVQGVA
+171 KLIPMIQGIA

-187 GKGANEFSRVMYN
+187 GKGAAEFSRVMYN
-200 INQAYS
+200 LNQSYS
-206 KGFLTTEDW
+206 AGYLSLMDW
-215 SSVALAG
+215 KSVELAG
-222 VNSKALI
+222 ASSKELKNI
-229 QSLIDAGKATGVLN
+229 LIDTAKQVGTLN
-243 KEGKTAKNTL
+243 KEGKTAAGTL
-253 VDITNFA
+253 VDISTFS
-260 STLSEKWINKDVMA
+260 STLADKWATTEVME
-274 KAFGSFNEMTQ
+274 KAFGYFNEMTEM
-285 KAYEM
+285 AYKM
-290 VQAGEVETAS
+290 VQSGQVETAS
-300 EAYEILAK
+300 EAYEILASK
-308 RYDNVALKAA
+308 YDTVSLRAA
-318 MAAQE
+318 KAAQE
-323 SKSLKD
+323 AKSF
-329 SIDAT
+329 SETIEAT
-334 KDAVATQWMQT
+334 KDAVSTNWMQT

-351 NKEQAVSLWTS
+351 NKVEATKLWTA
-362 VTQELWEIFAS
+362 VTQELWEIFAAG
-373 GAVARNKVLKD
+373 GARRNEVLAE

-402 ALFEGIGSF
+402 ALFEGVGSF
-411 YNNIKRLVATTK
+411 YNNIKRLVTTTK

-550 NGLSRLVDTII
+550 KGLSRMVDTII

-566 AKKIGTKAQKYIAPI
+566 AKKFGAKAQKYIAPI
-581 ANYLYRTGKNL
+581 ANYLYRTGNNL

-601 AAYKFVTKIGHALG
+601 AAYKFVVKIGHALG

-630 VGYSAIKTK
+630 AGYSAIKTK

-652 NADDPITYISKQV
+652 NADDPITYISEQV
-665 SNLAAKAKTL
+665 SKLAAKAKTL

-796 GSLWSTVGAIA
+796 GSLWSTVGAIT

-814 GLSVAQKFVEGK
+814 GLSFAQKFVEGK

-834 ALSKSVEGL
+834 ALSKF
-843 NKTKDQII
+843 
-851 SVGNT
+851 
-856 LVSVPKQIV
+856 V
-865 GVLESIARSINL
+865 GVLESIARSVNL

-895 KTIQSVSWPDLGKAM
+895 KAVQSVSWPELGKAM

-918 YLTAFSILLSK
+918 YLAAFSILLSK

-948 WLLVGALGTLLKYAQ
+948 WVLIGALGTLLKYAQ
-963 ISITLEQNMVTL
+963 ISITLKQNMVTL

-1011 KIIADNAGLFSAAW
+1011 KIIADNAGLFAAAW

-1045 QLVSSKINTYTKQK
+1045 QLVSSKINTYTRQK
-1059 VSWVSLGLGM
+1059 ASWVSLGLGM
-1069 AAMAGALLILVRVAK
+1069 AAMAGALLILVRVAN
-1084 LIDKLKINRE
+1084 LIDKLKINKE

-1104 ALSLMTLAAGAAAG
+1104 ALSLMSLAAGAAAR
-1118 MGKSINAFLGLS
+1118 MGKSIKAFLGLS
-1130 VAMAAMVLSLYG
+1130 VAIAAMVLSLYG
-1142 LVALVSIMDSI
+1142 LVALASIMDSI
-1153 NADKMTKSFVILG
+1153 NADKMTKSFVILE

-1179 GFGAKLGKGLGLMY
+1179 GFGAKIGKGLGLAY
-1193 LIVEIGVIAA
+1193 LVVEIGVIAS

-1214 CDPDALSQLSSSLEI
+1214 CDPDALSQVSSSLEI

-1268 VVAALVVMKNMGLD
+1268 VVAALVVMKKMGLD
-1282 SAMDSAIALGIVV
+1282 SAKDSAIALGIVV

-1350 AIKILGSIFGVLAV
+1350 AIKLLGSIFGVLAV

-1373 VSEFA
+1373 VSQFA
-1378 LFGAIVLAAL
+1378 FLGAIVLAAL

-1421 NSIIG
+1421 NSIVG

-1432 GVLALVGIAGIVLLV
+1432 EVLALVGLAGIALLV

-1467 VVVRYAID
+1467 VVVRFAID

-1505 QAASGRI
+1505 QAASDRI

-1518 VEELERRANAATSG
+1518 VEELEHRANAATSG

-1553 YNEIVEEAT
+1553 YNETITEAT
-1562 ASTDD
+1562 TSTDN

-1573 NMTDTLA
+1573 NMTETMA
-1580 NSDVSTTGLMD
+1580 NADVDSAGFMD
-1591 SVKDMISKGGEG
+1591 GIKDMISKGGEG

-1616 GNIDISGIKD
+1616 GDIDISGIKD

-1632 GEIINNPEAI
+1632 SEIISNPEAI
-1642 EASIT
+1642 EASLS
-1647 EMTSGLV
+1647 EMTSGLI
-1654 NGFKERIDALTNA
+1654 NGFKEKIDSLTSA
-1667 GESGGAEILKGVD
+1667 GEIGGAEILKGID

-1692 EGIAKGLFLGLPKIR
+1692 EGIAKGLLLGLPKIR

-1728 SPSRVMKWSGEMTA
+1728 SPSRVMTWSGEMTA

-1750 NRLVAIKSAASQM
+1750 NRLVAIKSAASKM

-1769 GFNQNATE
+1769 GFNQNATD

>member
-19 FEAAAAQS
+19 FEAAAARS

-44 KGMKDLGNATKSV
+44 KGMKDLGDATKSV

-65 ANKIRVRFVAME
+65 AHKVRVQFVAME
-77 EAARQMVR
+77 EAARQLIR

-96 NLVKGLTI
+96 SLVKGLTI

-229 QSLIDAGKATGVLN
+229 QSLIDAGKATGALN

-373 GAVARNKVLKD
+373 GAVARNKVLKE

-411 YNNIKRLVATTK
+411 YNNIKLLVTTTK

-429 FPETTA
+429 FSETTA

-462 RVGLREILADI
+462 RVGLREVLADI

-480 NNLNTAFH
+480 NSLNTAFH

-515 SYLGTQVINLAGYL
+515 SYLGTQAISLAGYL
-529 GKLFTGMSG
+529 GKLFTSMSG
-538 FRGYESVFDAFS
+538 FRRYESVFDAFS
-550 NGLSRLVDTII
+550 NGLSWLVDKII
-561 SGIEV
+561 AGVEWAKQLGLAFANFVSPYLGEAYKTVKGWLDIVTDYLKTNAPGWLDKV
-566 AKKIGTKAQKYIAPI
+566 ADNARAAWGFIKKLGTS
-581 ANYLYRTGKNL
+581 
-592 IKTVPMIAS
+592 IKT
-601 AAYKFVTKIGHALG
+601 ALG
-615 KRVQPVLS
+615 PSIQR
-623 KIGDYVS
+623 IG
-630 VGYSAIKTK
+630 GYFSSIYSYFTTQLIPGVTSWVDGLLRAE
-639 ILPAVKDWLNALY
+639 
-652 NADDPITYISKQV
+652 DPLAYIST
-665 SNLAAKAKTL
+665 SLANIRDKAVAA
-675 WNSSGIS
+675 WNSGTIS
-682 AWAEVIKTRVTEVWN
+682 AWASN
-697 EIKKFSA
+697 AKK
-704 DIKQRLDNLS
+704 R
-714 IGDVIKAG
+714 IGDLWESVKKV
-722 FGFAGI
+722 FGDIRTRLSQLTVTDIAKGGLGLTGI
-728 AVVAQMIGLMNGLE
+728 VVLAQLVGLLNGLE
-742 SAARAIAS
+742 QAARAIAS

-756 GFLTDLKKALTSSTA
+756 GFIADLRKTLTSTTA
-771 NNVKAYATSIA
+771 NNVRAFAVSIGI
-782 LLAASVKLLADIPA
+782 LAASMKLLSTIPEDQ
-796 GSLWSTVGAIA
+796 L
-807 VLGGVLG
+807 LG
-814 GLSVAQKFVEGK
+814 
-826 IATANSMS
+826 
-834 ALSKSVEGL
+834 
-843 NKTKDQII
+843 
-851 SVGNT
+851 
-856 LVSVPKQIV
+856 IV
-865 GVLESIARSINL
+865 GVVAGLSAILLAFNAISAKIAKNKAGSDTANTVRAAMRPLESLNEIGKSLVKAVNIVAIGAAVLMLAGAAKTLIGATKDVPWKELAKALVSL
-877 VAIGSAVLLLSF
+877 VAIMG
-889 ALTNIV
+889 ALA
-895 KTIQSVSWPDLGKAM
+895 GA
-910 LSMVLMMG
+910 
-918 YLTAFSILLSK
+918 SILLSK
-929 YAPKLSK
+929 FAPKLSS
-936 GAIGLVFFAGAI
+936 GAISLVMFAGAI
-948 WLLVGALGTLLKYAQ
+948 WLLVSALGKIIQYGKIDTKLSGA
-963 ISITLEQNMVTL
+963 TLELIGVLVLLAGIAAIVPKASGFSLMAVVASLYLL
-975 LGILA
+975 LGI
-980 ALALFA
+980 FKMV
-986 RFIPA
+986 A
-991 KGGIG
+991 KEATAIDSAMLNMWKLVG
-996 MLGLVLSL
+996 MLAVL
-1004 YALVGVF
+1004 G
-1011 KIIADNAGLFSAAW
+1011 
-1025 PGIWNMLK
+1025 
-1033 TITILSVLMLAL
+1033 VLMEIL
-1045 QLVSSKINTYTKQK
+1045 QLVSSEIGVFTKQK
-1059 VSWVSLGLGM
+1059 VSWIALGVGMLAMVS
-1069 AAMAGALLILVRVAK
+1069 ALYVLTKVAK
-1084 LIDKLKINRE
+1084 LVKHLDLSQNIIRQLS
-1094 TIGKLGWLVI
+1094 TLVI
-1104 ALSLMTLAAGAAAG
+1104 CLSLMAMAAGAAAK
-1118 MGKSINAFLGLS
+1118 MGGSVGAFLGLS
-1130 VAMAAMVLSLYG
+1130 VALAAMVLALYG
-1142 LVALVSIMDSI
+1142 LVALASLMDSI
-1153 NADKMTKSFVILG
+1153 DAEEMKGSFIILG
-1166 SLMIAMGAFLVLA
+1166 SIMIAMGAFLALA
-1179 GFGAKLGKGLGLMY
+1179 GLGAHLGKGLGLAY
-1193 LIVEIGVIAA
+1193 LVVEIGVIASI
-1203 VVVGLIALSRL
+1203 VVGLIALSNL
-1214 CDPDALSQLSSSLEI
+1214 CDPAALSQVSSSLEI

-1244 SVIAKKGGWQ
+1244 STIAKKGSWQ
-1254 GVLYMIGMLVPLAG
+1254 GLLYMTGMLVPLAG

-1321 GGIAIIAG
+1321 GGIALISG

-1350 AIKILGSIFGVLAV
+1350 AIKLLGSIFGVLAV

-1378 LFGAIVLAAL
+1378 LLGAIVLAAL

-1421 NSIIG
+1421 NSIVG
-1426 PGLKLA
+1426 PGLELA
-1432 GVLALVGIAGIVLLV
+1432 GVLVLVGIAGVALLV

-1455 ALALAGGLAVLS
+1455 ALALAGGIAVLS
-1467 VVVRYAID
+1467 AAVRFAID
-1475 TLYLLATAIDWVMK
+1475 TLYLLAAAIDWVMK
-1489 AFGKSNGVIDG
+1489 ALGKSNGAIEG

-1505 QAASGRI
+1505 QAASDRI
-1512 EAMTAQ
+1512 VAMTAQ
-1518 VEELERRANAATSG
+1518 VEGLERRAQAATSS
-1532 GDAALAD
+1532 GDGALAD

-1553 YNEIVEEAT
+1553 YNETIEEAT
-1562 ASTDD
+1562 ASTDN
-1567 FTNSVE
+1567 FTKSVE
-1573 NMTDTLA
+1573 NMTETMA
-1580 NSDVSTTGLMD
+1580 NADVDSAGFMD
-1591 SVKDMISKGGEG
+1591 GVKDMISKGGEG
-1603 LKTFLGDFLGEVF
+1603 LKTFLGDFIEEAF
-1616 GNIDISGIKD
+1616 GNIDISGLQD

-1642 EASIT
+1642 KESIS

-1654 NGFKERIDALTNA
+1654 SGFEEKISALTNA
-1667 GESGGAEILKGVD
+1667 GESGGAEILKGMD

-1692 EGIAKGLFLGLPKIR
+1692 EGIAKGLLLGLPKIR

-1719 VYNSRMEIM
+1719 VYNNKMAIE
-1728 SPSRVMKWSGEMTA
+1728 SPSRVMRWSGEMTA

-1769 GFNQNATE
+1769 GFNQNATD

>member
-44 KGMKDLGNATKSV
+44 KGMKDLGDATKSV

-65 ANKIRVRFVAME
+65 ANKVRVQFVAME
-77 EAARQMVR
+77 EAARQLIR
-85 SVTHDIYQQGK
+85 SVTQDIYQQGK
-96 NLVKGLTI
+96 ALVKGLTI
-104 DQVTSGWNKYTEKLS
+104 DPIQAGWTKYSEKLS
-119 AVTTLMNATG
+119 SVQTLMNATG
-129 KDLNTVNGYFD
+129 KDIDTINTYLD

-148 TSYSFTEMGNALQ
+148 TSYGFTDMTSALAQ
-161 TMVSAGGDVE
+161 MTASGGDVE
-171 DIIPLVQGVA
+171 KLIPMIQGIA

-187 GKGANEFSRVMYN
+187 GKGAAEFSRVMYN
-200 INQAYS
+200 LNQSYS
-206 KGFLTTEDW
+206 AGYLSLMDW
-215 SSVALAG
+215 KSVELAG
-222 VNSKALI
+222 ASSKELKNI
-229 QSLIDAGKATGVLN
+229 LIDTAKQVGTLN
-243 KEGKTAKNTL
+243 KAGKTAAGTL
-253 VDITNFA
+253 VDISTFS
-260 STLSEKWINKDVMA
+260 STLADKWATTEVME
-274 KAFGSFNEMTQ
+274 KAFGYFNEMTEM
-285 KAYEM
+285 AYKM

-300 EAYEILAK
+300 EAYEILASK
-308 RYDNVALKAA
+308 YDTVSLRAA
-318 MAAQE
+318 KAAQE
-323 SKSLKD
+323 AKSF
-329 SIDAT
+329 SETIEAT
-334 KDAVATQWMQT
+334 KDAVSTNWMQT

-351 NKEQAVSLWTS
+351 NKVEATKLWTA

-373 GAVARNKVLKD
+373 GGARRNEVLAE

-411 YNNIKRLVATTK
+411 YNNIKRLVTTTK

-473 KPSGNDL
+473 KPSGKDL
-480 NNLNTAFH
+480 NSLNTAFH

-515 SYLGTQVINLAGYL
+515 SYLGTQVISLAGYL

-550 NGLSRLVDTII
+550 SGLSWLVDKII
-561 SGIEV
+561 AGVEWAKQLGLAFANFVSPYLGEAYKTVKGWLDIVTDYVKTNAPGWINKVADNARAAWGFIKKLGASIKTALGPSIQRIGGYFSSIYGYFTTQLIPGVTSWVDGLLRAEDPLAYISTSLANIRDKAVTAWNSGAISTWASN
-566 AKKIGTKAQKYIAPI
+566 AKK
-581 ANYLYRTGKNL
+581 R
-592 IKTVPMIAS
+592 
-601 AAYKFVTKIGHALG
+601 
-615 KRVQPVLS
+615 
-623 KIGDYVS
+623 IGDLWES
-630 VGYSAIKTK
+630 VKKVFGDIRTRLSQLTVTDIAKGGLGLTGI
-639 ILPAVKDWLNALY
+639 V
-652 NADDPITYISKQV
+652 V
-665 SNLAAKAKTL
+665 LAQL
-675 WNSSGIS
+675 
-682 AWAEVIKTRVTEVWN
+682 V
-697 EIKKFSA
+697 
-704 DIKQRLDNLS
+704 
-714 IGDVIKAG
+714 
-722 FGFAGI
+722 
-728 AVVAQMIGLMNGLE
+728 GLLNGLE
-742 SAARAIAS
+742 QAARAIAS

-756 GFLTDLKKALTSSTA
+756 GFIADLRKTLTSTTA
-771 NNVKAYATSIA
+771 NNVRAFAVSIGIM
-782 LLAASVKLLADIPA
+782 AASMKLLSTIPKDQLL
-796 GSLWSTVGAIA
+796 GIIGAIA
-807 VLGGVLG
+807 F
-814 GLSVAQKFVEGK
+814 LSGILLAFNAISAK
-826 IATANSMS
+826 IAKNKAGSDTANTVRAAMR
-834 ALSKSVEGL
+834 
-843 NKTKDQII
+843 
-851 SVGNT
+851 
-856 LVSVPKQIV
+856 P
-865 GVLESIARSINL
+865 LESLNEIGKSLVKAVNI
-877 VAIGSAVLLLSF
+877 VAIGAAVLMLAGAAKTLIGATQDVPWKELAK
-889 ALTNIV
+889 AL
-895 KTIQSVSWPDLGKAM
+895 VSLIAI
-910 LSMVLMMG
+910 MG
-918 YLTAFSILLSK
+918 ALAGASILLSK
-929 YAPKLSK
+929 FAPKLSS
-936 GAIGLVFFAGAI
+936 GAISLVMFAGAI
-948 WLLVGALGTLLKYAQ
+948 WLLVSALGKIIQYGKIDTKLSGA
-963 ISITLEQNMVTL
+963 TLELIGVLVLLAGIAAIVPKASGFSLMAVVASLYLLLGVFKMVAKEATTIDSAMLNMWKLVGML
-975 LGILA
+975 AVLGILME
-980 ALALFA
+980 
-986 RFIPA
+986 I
-991 KGGIG
+991 
-996 MLGLVLSL
+996 
-1004 YALVGVF
+1004 
-1011 KIIADNAGLFSAAW
+1011 
-1025 PGIWNMLK
+1025 
-1033 TITILSVLMLAL
+1033 L
-1045 QLVSSKINTYTKQK
+1045 QLVSSEIGVFTKQK
-1059 VSWVSLGLGM
+1059 VSWIALGVGMLAMVS
-1069 AAMAGALLILVRVAK
+1069 ALYVLTKVAK
-1084 LIDKLKINRE
+1084 LVKNLDLSKS
-1094 TIGKLGWLVI
+1094 TIRQLSTLVI
-1104 ALSLMTLAAGAAAG
+1104 CLSLMSMAAGAAAK
-1118 MGKSINAFLGLS
+1118 MGGSVGAFLGLS
-1130 VAMAAMVLSLYG
+1130 VALAAMVLALYG
-1142 LVALVSIMDSI
+1142 LVALASLMDSI
-1153 NADKMTKSFVILG
+1153 NAEEMKGSFIILG
-1166 SLMIAMGAFLVLA
+1166 SIMLAMGAFLALA
-1179 GFGAKLGKGLGLMY
+1179 GLGAHLGKGLGLAY
-1193 LIVEIGVIAA
+1193 LVVEIGVIASI
-1203 VVVGLIALSRL
+1203 VIGLIALSNL
-1214 CDPDALSQLSSSLEI
+1214 CDPAALSQVSSSLEI

-1244 SVIAKKGGWQ
+1244 SVIAKKGSWQ
-1254 GVLYMIGMLVPLAG
+1254 GLLYMTGMLVPLAG

-1282 SAMDSAIALGIVV
+1282 SALDSAIALGIVV
-1295 VALGA
+1295 VALGV

-1321 GGIAIIAG
+1321 GGIALISG

-1350 AIKILGSIFGVLAV
+1350 AIKLLGSIFGVLAV

-1378 LFGAIVLAAL
+1378 LLGAIVLAAL

-1421 NSIIG
+1421 NSIVG

-1447 GGLLGAVG
+1447 GGVLGAVG
-1455 ALALAGGLAVLS
+1455 ALALAGGIAVLS
-1467 VVVRYAID
+1467 VAVRFAID
-1475 TLYLLATAIDWVMK
+1475 TLYLFAAAVDWVMK
-1489 AFGKSNGVIDG
+1489 ALGKSNGAIDG

-1505 QAASGRI
+1505 QAASDRI

-1518 VEELERRANAATSG
+1518 VEGLERRAQAATSG

-1553 YNEIVEEAT
+1553 YNETIDEAT
-1562 ASTDD
+1562 VSTDK

-1573 NMTDTLA
+1573 NMTESMA
-1580 NSDVSTTGLMD
+1580 NADVDSAGFMD
-1591 SVKDMISKGGEG
+1591 GIKDMISKGGEG
-1603 LKTFLGDFLGEVF
+1603 LKTFLGDFLGEAF
-1616 GNIDISGIKD
+1616 GNIDISGLQD

-1642 EASIT
+1642 KESIS
-1647 EMTSGLV
+1647 EMTSGLIS
-1654 NGFKERIDALTNA
+1654 GFEEKISALTNA
-1667 GESGGAEILKGVD
+1667 GESGGAEILKGMD
-1680 STDYQSSGRYAA
+1680 STDYQTSGRYAA
-1692 EGIAKGLFLGLPKIR
+1692 EGIAKGLLLGLPKIR

-1719 VYNSRMEIM
+1719 VYNSKMVIM
-1728 SPSRVMKWSGEMTA
+1728 SPSRVMRWSGEMTA

-1750 NRLVAIKSAASQM
+1750 NRLVAIRSAASQM

-1769 GFNQNATE
+1769 GFNQNATD

>member
-1 MASSIDNRVAQ
+1 MANSIDNRVAQ

-44 KGMKDLGNATKSV
+44 KGMKDLGDAAKSV

-65 ANKIRVRFVAME
+65 ANKVRVQFVAME
-77 EAARQMVR
+77 EAARQLIR
-85 SVTHDIYQQGK
+85 SVTQDIYQQGK
-96 NLVKGLTI
+96 SMVKSLTI
-104 DQVTSGWNKYTEKLS
+104 DQITSGWDKYTEKMS

-129 KDLNTVNGYFD
+129 KDLDTVNGYFD

-148 TSYSFTEMGNALQ
+148 TSYSFTEMGTALQ

-171 DIIPLVQGVA
+171 DIIPLIQGVA

-200 INQAYS
+200 LNQAYS
-206 KGFLTTEDW
+206 KGFLTQEDW
-215 SSVALAG
+215 SSVQLAG
-222 VNSKALI
+222 VSSEALVSSLI
-229 QSLIDAGKATGVLN
+229 QAGKAAGTLN

-253 VDITNFA
+253 VDITNFT
-260 STLSEKWINKDVMA
+260 STLAEKWITKDVMA
-274 KAFGSFNEMTQ
+274 QAFGSFNEMTQ

-300 EAYEILAK
+300 EAYEKLAK
-308 RYDNVALKAA
+308 QYDNIALKAA

-323 SKSLKD
+323 SKSFKD

-345 FEHIFG
+345 FEYIFG
-351 NKEQAVSLWTS
+351 NKDQAVKLWTA

-373 GAVARNKVLKD
+373 GAVARNDVLKE

-402 ALFEGIGSF
+402 ALFEGLGGF
-411 YNNIKRLVATTK
+411 YNNIKRLVTTTK
-423 TLWRDF
+423 SLWREF

-435 DRLVYLTYK
+435 DRLIYLTYK

-455 SQSIARF
+455 SQAIARF
-462 RVGLREILADI
+462 RVGFREMLTAI

-480 NNLNTAFH
+480 NALNKAFH

-515 SYLGTQVINLAGYL
+515 GYLGTQVINLAGYL
-529 GKLFTGMSG
+529 GNLLTGMSG

-550 NGLSRLVDTII
+550 NGLSWLVDKII
-561 SGIEV
+561 AGVEWVKQLGQAFANFVSPYLGEAYQFVKGWLDILTEYVRTNAPGWIDKV
-566 AKKIGTKAQKYIAPI
+566 ADGARRAWGFIKKLGASIKTAMGPSVQKIGKYFSDI
-581 ANYLYRTGKNL
+581 YGYFTTQL
-592 IKTVPMIAS
+592 VPGITSWVNGLLEAE
-601 AAYKFVTKIGHALG
+601 
-615 KRVQPVLS
+615 
-623 KIGDYVS
+623 
-630 VGYSAIKTK
+630 
-639 ILPAVKDWLNALY
+639 
-652 NADDPITYISKQV
+652 DPLAYISTSL
-665 SNLAAKAKTL
+665 SNIRDKAVEA
-675 WNSSGIS
+675 WNSGAVS
-682 AWAEVIKTRVTEVWN
+682 AWASGAKKRIGSLWESVKKIFGDIRTRLSELT
-697 EIKKFSA
+697 IS
-704 DIKQRLDNLS
+704 DIVKGGLGLT
-714 IGDVIKAG
+714 
-722 FGFAGI
+722 GI
-728 AVVAQMIGLMNGLE
+728 AVLAQFVGLLNGFE
-742 SAARAIAS
+742 QAARAIAS
-750 LGTAGS
+750 LGTAGT
-756 GFLTDLKKALTSSTA
+756 GFLTDLRKTLTSTTA
-771 NNVKAYATSIA
+771 NNVRAFAVSIGI
-782 LLAASVKLLADIPA
+782 LAASMKLLSTIP
-796 GSLWSTVGAIA
+796 
-807 VLGGVLG
+807 
-814 GLSVAQKFVEGK
+814 
-826 IATANSMS
+826 
-834 ALSKSVEGL
+834 
-843 NKTKDQII
+843 KDQLL
-851 SVGNT
+851 G
-856 LVSVPKQIV
+856 IV
-865 GVLESIARSINL
+865 GVIVVLSGILLAFNAIAARTAKAQAQSDTANAARQALRPLQSLTEIGRSLVKAVNI
-877 VAIGSAVLLLSF
+877 VAIGAAVLMLAGAARTLIGVTKDVPWSELAK
-889 ALTNIV
+889 ALVGLIA
-895 KTIQSVSWPDLGKAM
+895 I
-910 LSMVLMMG
+910 MG
-918 YLTAFSILLSK
+918 ALAGAAILLSK
-929 YAPKLSK
+929 FAPKLSS
-936 GAIGLVFFAGAI
+936 GAISLVMFAGAI
-948 WLLVGALGTLLKYAQ
+948 WLLVSALGKIIEYGKIDTKLSGA
-963 ISITLEQNMVTL
+963 TLELIGVLVLLAGIAAIVPKASGFSLMAVVASLYLLLGVFKMVAKEATTIDSAMLNMWKLVGML
-975 LGILA
+975 AVLGIL
-980 ALALFA
+980 
-986 RFIPA
+986 
-991 KGGIG
+991 
-996 MLGLVLSL
+996 ME
-1004 YALVGVF
+1004 
-1011 KIIADNAGLFSAAW
+1011 
-1025 PGIWNMLK
+1025 
-1033 TITILSVLMLAL
+1033 AL
-1045 QLVSSKINTYTKQK
+1045 QLVSSEISVFTKQK
-1059 VSWVSLGLGM
+1059 VSWISLGIGM
-1069 AAMAGALLILVRVAK
+1069 LAMASALYILARVAK
-1084 LIDKLKINRE
+1084 LVDAMKLSKNTINQLS
-1094 TIGKLGWLVI
+1094 TLVI
-1104 ALSLMTLAAGAAAG
+1104 CLSLMTLAAGAAAK
-1118 MGKSINAFLGLS
+1118 MGGGVGAFLGLS
-1130 VAMAAMVLSLYG
+1130 VALAAMVLSLYG
-1142 LVALVSIMDSI
+1142 LVALAALMDSI
-1153 NADKMTKSFVILG
+1153 DAEQMKGSFIILG
-1166 SLMIAMGAFLVLA
+1166 SLMIAMGAFLLMA
-1179 GFGAKLGKGLGLMY
+1179 GGAAKLGGGKLLGL
-1193 LIVEIGVIAA
+1193 LVIEIAMIGTLA
-1203 VVVGLIALSRL
+1203 VAMIALAKL
-1214 CDPDALSQLSSSLEI
+1214 CTADELYSVGESLKAVGFALSMVL
-1229 VGAILSGVML
+1229 VAMGAAS
-1239 VMAIS
+1239 AIANMGS
-1244 SVIAKKGGWQ
+1244 WKGM
-1254 GVLYMIGMLVPLAG
+1254 LYMMGMLVPLAG

-1282 SAMDSAIALGIVV
+1282 SAMDSAIALGIVI

-1305 GSYGA
+1305 GTYGS
-1310 TLNIGTMLAFA
+1310 TLSIGAMLAFA
-1321 GGIAIIAG
+1321 GGIALISG

-1350 AIKILGSIFGVLAV
+1350 AIKLLGSIFGVLAV

-1378 LFGAIVLAAL
+1378 LLGAIVLAAL

-1432 GVLALVGIAGIVLLV
+1432 GTLALVGLAGIVLLV
-1447 GGLLGAVG
+1447 GGLVGAVG
-1455 ALALAGGLAVLS
+1455 ALALAGGIAVLS
-1467 VVVRYAID
+1467 VAVRFAID
-1475 TLYLLATAIDWVMK
+1475 TLYLLASAIDWVMK
-1489 AFGKSNGVIDG
+1489 ALGKSNGAIDG

-1505 QAASGRI
+1505 QAASDRI

-1518 VEELERRANAATSG
+1518 VEALEGRAIAATSG

-1553 YNEIVEEAT
+1553 YNETIDEAA
-1562 ASTDD
+1562 ASTDN

-1573 NMTDTLA
+1573 NMTETMA
-1580 NSDVSTTGLMD
+1580 NADVDSAGFMD
-1591 SVKDMISKGGEG
+1591 GIKDMISKGGEG
-1603 LKTFLGDFLGEVF
+1603 LKTFLGDFLGEAF
-1616 GNIDISGIKD
+1616 GNIDISGLQD

-1642 EASIT
+1642 KESIS

-1654 NGFKERIDALTNA
+1654 SGFEEKISALTNV
-1667 GESGGAEILKGVD
+1667 GESGGAEILKGME

-1692 EGIAKGLFLGLPKIR
+1692 EGIAKGLLLGLPKIR

-1719 VYNSRMEIM
+1719 VYNNHMEIM
-1728 SPSRVMKWSGEMTA
+1728 SPSRVMRWSGEMTA

-1750 NRLVAIKSAASQM
+1750 NRLAEVRSAASQM

-1769 GFNQNATE
+1769 GFNQNATD